1 MTQAQYQWLKN
12 NGYDPTVYDVD
23 DQGNIFENPAEK
35 KEVMSPLRAGLT
47 SFAGNLLPT
56 GGAMAASAP
65 FMPLAVS
72 APPIGIPLMLG
83 AGLLG
88 GYGTG
93 KLQQAGL
100 ERYAPEAI
108 AEMQRAETDQPVAS
122 YLGGF
127 APNALT
133 MRPSVKGLSGLLRPT
148 AGPGTA
154 TLREALSKPGFL
166 EPAINVGAN
175 VAGSTAG
182 QLLDMSQGGEFS
194 VPRFAA
200 DVALGSL
207 FNKPT
212 ALGRKLG
219 FTDSSENA
227 RTERP
232 DLGASRNR
240 PDLAPTQGGP
250 EGGGEM
256 LALNAP
262 EEARQGRTLNQPLLN
277 QPLSDLEVYLPAE
290 GVGRKPQA
298 VERPFIEVEPI
309 ERQNLIADKAE
320 ESLDRAF
327 KQLEAPVD
335 TATAQKQPAQA
346 GLSEDA
352 RAAQDL
358 LDEAKQSGNQEN
370 IDAAQ
375 EIYDGINKR
384 FSRGEGASNSITQED
399 IDFAHEIADRR
410 GLKIELERAF
420 TEEGGQ
426 EVRGLFMTDKNGNRV
441 MRINPFMATA
451 DTAIHE
457 IGHDIFKGVTNKGMR
472 RSLMDTALDSP
483 AYKAELAARAE
494 EVRAGKI
501 TQEQANDIAL
511 EEGLIQAF
519 GEKMPQVNRGELR
532 AWFAAFKANV
542 KRIATGKMS
551 PEDALDWMHYAT
563 TENVPWKGVAVA
575 KGGGVMG
582 SEERLQ
588 RAQQETPEFKTFFDK
603 SQVVD
608 AEGKPKFVYH
618 GTGADIS
625 EFKKGLLD
633 ERALYGPG
641 IYTTESKDVAGGEK
655 SYSFK
660 GLKSDD
666 VTGEFGSD
674 ENLSMS
680 EQIKQAKE
688 QAVKEGFTADEID
701 GSIFVPNKDGGI
713 DMYNEAD
720 SQPNVMPLYA
730 SIKNAFD
737 IDAMPE
743 NWSAIAEKMDA
754 TATKLFGDKYLG
766 IDFDRLERSES
777 TQNIDGR
784 SLYKALSRSFERND
798 LGKTYANEILKAMG
812 YDGITHTGGL
822 SGRYGSGE
830 PHKVWIAFEPEQI
843 KSALGNKGT
852 FDTANP
858 DIRYQRAQQETPAF
872 KNWFG
877 ESKVVDADGKP
888 LTVYHGT
895 SKDVD
900 FNSFKGNKNGI
911 WFTPDTESASSYAM
925 QNDSMDYKQIPGTW
939 KMQQVNTASRVIP
952 AYVSLKNPA
961 IFEVWPDVIRYAT
974 NYKKALGDYFPQ
986 LKAQGHDGV
995 IFGSGKDTVYVAF
1008 NPEQVKSAT
1017 ANRGTFDPLSKDIRY
1032 QRPTVGQAK
1041 EAVKAGLDKTLSE
1054 IDQITRRGGIYETVG
1069 RAMTRAY
1076 NTADAMLGKAR
1087 SLGLTITKLNYA
1099 DANKLR
1105 SHLYNEY
1112 KNQQLLTPAPEIAEA
1127 YKEWR
1132 TQAKPFWVAEA
1143 NKAGF
1148 KIDAGKKG
1156 LRDRIESEF
1165 WFPGHKLSDEARD
1178 ILASKVGTPEYQKL
1192 KDDYLRDAEANYL
1205 SQGKLMTEAQ
1215 EKALVDFEEQR
1226 ALNNKTFD
1234 PSAPANF
1241 AGARK
1246 PMGRPLPESWVE
1258 KDFRKTFE
1266 SYNARSAKD
1275 YAAQQHF
1282 EKSPEV
1288 MAALGSKKFFNDQ
1301 DIPANILQ
1309 NTDVIAPDPSIQSVM
1324 REFSGQPLQMPGK
1337 TIRSFGAAAS
1347 ALALQTISRIGD
1359 VGGTVTKP
1367 LAYIGLG
1374 DYGAYMGGMAE
1385 KLSDWSKLKA
1395 RSIESGLNNPNANQD
1410 FHQVIGMGQD
1420 AGKYMQKVLDGLG
1433 FITGSSKLES
1443 VARTLAQA
1451 QGEMIVSINKR
1462 KAATGDKDAVRFLDT
1477 LNNDWRTQSDMALA
1491 AQFGQMMQ
1499 GTYDMRQLPAW
1510 FLEGGAAPY
1519 LTWSKWS
1526 MSQMNNFRKFAVEP
1540 AMQGNLKPLIAQVLV
1555 GMAGGGAIEQ
1565 VQEWLSGKES
1575 KAVKWSELESW
1586 ARQNEGTIGTDG
1598 GELLLQKF
1606 MIMAQKTGTFG
1617 FAGDLAMMPIN
1628 ALVGDTQSSVGVFPA
1643 AELFADGMKNVAG
1656 ALTAIDKGEDV
1667 GLVLQRFGKNVIV
1680 GKTQMA
1686 RVASTWID
1694 EVFNEG
1700 SDNLRSADRRKAR
1713 LFEELSGTGRSNG
1726 MFPVS
1731 YENLAEQKFERGSVT
1746 EDTGE
1751 EAFNLVSRARA
1762 EATSPE
1768 DYASRIRKL
1777 KTSQNQIMPSLERQ
1791 PMKAARYLGFVEGA
1805 EPGKGSETLKR
1816 YYTRQNEDKYR
1827 KSLIEG
1833 MSGIR

>member
-1 MTQAQYQWLKN
+1 MTQTQLNWMQD
-12 NGYDPTVYDVD
+12 NGYDPEQYDMD
-23 DQGNIFENPAEK
+23 LNGNVLKRQAVVAEEPQR
-35 KEVMSPLRAGLT
+35 EVMSMPRAFGT
-47 SFAGNLLPT
+47 SFLGNLLPT

-65 FMPLAVS
+65 FLPLAAS

-100 ERYAPEAI
+100 ERFAPEALE
-108 AEMQRAETDQPVAS
+108 EMQRAETDQPVMS

-148 AGPGTA
+148 VRGKE
-154 TLREALSKPGFL
+154 TLRAALSNPNFL

-194 VPRFAA
+194 APRFAA
-200 DVALGSL
+200 DVALGTL

-212 ALGRKLG
+212 GLGKRLG
-219 FTDSSENA
+219 FQDT
-227 RTERP
+227 P
-232 DLGASRNR
+232 DNIQEAPG
-240 PDLAPTQGGP
+240 DLAKARDRAEFMANVPKDFITPRAERGAQDIVKPGVNIGLEAPDQYFTSEGKPLTEKAYAADYSKWWKSETEPTT
-250 EGGGEM
+250 E
-256 LALNAP
+256 
-262 EEARQGRTLNQPLLN
+262 LLK
-277 QPLSDLEVYLPAE
+277 A
-290 GVGRKPQA
+290 
-298 VERPFIEVEPI
+298 
-309 ERQNLIADKAE
+309 KAE
-320 ESLDRAF
+320 EVKAKIPRDKLKELSNDPEVGEVLRDTSKMEAF
-327 KQLEAPVD
+327 VAKQADQTLEDVFQMMESRKADEISRTEKARVEAEQNAIEIKKLQDLEASQALSDEAAARLQVLKSRRAELLYANKDQGPLQLKNIREQSD
-335 TATAQKQPAQA
+335 LAIAQAQKEVA
-346 GLSEDA
+346 DA
-352 RAAQDL
+352 RAIAEDIWTRLQRP
-358 LDEAKQSGNQEN
+358 EGKQS
-370 IDAAQ
+370 
-375 EIYDGINKR
+375 NK
-384 FSRGEGASNSITQED
+384 ITQED
-399 IDFAHEIADRR
+399 INLATELANRR
-410 GLKIELERAF
+410 GLKVQLDRAF
-420 TEEGGQ
+420 AGSQ
-426 EVRGLFMTDKNGNRV
+426 EVRGMYLVDKNTGDRII
-441 MRINPFMATA
+441 RINPLMATA

-472 RSLMDTALDSP
+472 RSLMDTAMDSP

-494 EVRAGKI
+494 EVRTGKI
-501 TQEQANDIAL
+501 TEQGARDIAL

-519 GEKMPQVNRGELR
+519 GEKMPDINRGELR
-532 AWFAAFKANV
+532 AWFSAFKASMKQLV
-542 KRIATGKMS
+542 TGKMS
-551 PEDALDWMHYAT
+551 PEDALAWMHYAT

-575 KGGGVMG
+575 KTGEERFSRAKEASRRLMADDIDWDNMGSRQMQRELNLEDLISGVMPELKIYQEKPNVFREDVVISREPSLLSNEG
-582 SEERLQ
+582 SWGRAYTTGARNEGHVMIDSALWDAAVANEPGMRDRFVNVLKHELGHIDDAPNIGEHGAARDERVADQFAARYQ
-588 RAQQETPEFKTFFDK
+588 RAQQETPEFK
-603 SQVVD
+603 
-608 AEGKPKFVYH
+608 
-618 GTGADIS
+618 
-625 EFKKGLLD
+625 
-633 ERALYGPG
+633 
-641 IYTTESKDVAGGEK
+641 
-655 SYSFK
+655 
-660 GLKSDD
+660 
-666 VTGEFGSD
+666 
-674 ENLSMS
+674 
-680 EQIKQAKE
+680 
-688 QAVKEGFTADEID
+688 
-701 GSIFVPNKDGGI
+701 
-713 DMYNEAD
+713 
-720 SQPNVMPLYA
+720 
-730 SIKNAFD
+730 
-737 IDAMPE
+737 
-743 NWSAIAEKMDA
+743 
-754 TATKLFGDKYLG
+754 
-766 IDFDRLERSES
+766 
-777 TQNIDGR
+777 
-784 SLYKALSRSFERND
+784 
-798 LGKTYANEILKAMG
+798 
-812 YDGITHTGGL
+812 
-822 SGRYGSGE
+822 
-830 PHKVWIAFEPEQI
+830 
-843 KSALGNKGT
+843 
-852 FDTANP
+852 
-858 DIRYQRAQQETPAF
+858 
-872 KNWFG
+872 NWFG
-877 ESKVVDADGKP
+877 DSKVVDADGKP

-895 SKDVD
+895 SAPD
-900 FNSFKGNKNGI
+900 FTSFRTKTGYNYGPGAY
-911 WFTPDTESASSYAM
+911 FTPEPIRASEYAETRT
-925 QNDSMDYKQIPGTW
+925 G
-939 KMQQVNTASRVIP
+939 SRVYP
-952 AYVSLKNPA
+952 AYVSLKKPYRVTSDATIQDIGYKIRKDPA
-961 IFEVWPDVIRYAT
+961 NVELLNKLMDKYDARNSDILGNGEIGNAWLREQGYDGIIKQRNRYTEDGFVPEIVEV
-974 NYKKALGDYFPQ
+974 
-986 LKAQGHDGV
+986 
-995 IFGSGKDTVYVAF
+995 VAF

-1017 ANRGTFDPLSKDIRY
+1017 GNRGTFDPMSKDIRY
-1032 QRPTVGQAK
+1032 QRGPVGKAAD
-1041 EAVKAGLDKTLSE
+1041 AVKAGVDKTLGE
-1054 IDQITRRGGIYETVG
+1054 IDQITRRGGIFETVG

-1076 NTADAMLGKAR
+1076 NTADSMLGKAR
-1087 SLGLTITKLNYA
+1087 SLGGTITKLNYG
-1099 DANKLR
+1099 DATKLT

-1112 KNQQLLTPAPEIAEA
+1112 RNQQLLTPAPEIAAA

-1132 TQAKPFWVAEA
+1132 TQAKAFWVDES

-1148 KIDAGKKG
+1148 QIMTGKG
-1156 LRDRIESEF
+1156 PRDRIESEF
-1165 WFPGHKLSDEARD
+1165 WMPAHKLSDEARE
-1178 ILASKVGTPEYQKL
+1178 ILANKIGTPEYQKL
-1192 KDDYLRDAEANYL
+1192 KDDYLRDATDDYL
-1205 SQGKLMTEAQ
+1205 SQGKVMAKAQ

-1226 ALNNKTFD
+1226 ALANKTFD
-1234 PSAPANF
+1234 PSAPATF
-1241 AGARK
+1241 AGSRK
-1246 PMGRPLPESWVE
+1246 PMGRPLPESWIE
-1258 KDFRKTFE
+1258 KDFRKLYE

-1288 MAALGSKKFFNDQ
+1288 MAALGSKKFFNGQ
-1301 DIPANILQ
+1301 DIPADVLQ
-1309 NTDVIAPDPSIQSVM
+1309 NTPVIAPDPSVQSVM

-1337 TIRSFGAAAS
+1337 AIRSLGSAAS

-1385 KLSDWSKLKA
+1385 KLSNWSKLKA

-1410 FHQVIGMGQD
+1410 FHQVIGMGED
-1420 AGKYMQKVLDGLG
+1420 AGKYMQKVLDSIG
-1433 FITGSSKLES
+1433 FITGSSKIES

-1462 KAATGDKDAVRFLDT
+1462 KASTGDKDAVRFLDT
-1477 LNNDWRTQSDMALA
+1477 LNSDWRTQSDMDLA
-1491 AQFGQMMQ
+1491 AQFGKMMQ

-1526 MSQMNNFRKFAVEP
+1526 MGQMNNFRKFAVEP

-1586 ARQNEGTIGTDG
+1586 ARQNEGKIGTDG
-1598 GELLLQKF
+1598 GELLMQKF

-1700 SDNLRSADRRKAR
+1700 SENLRSSDRRKAR

-1731 YENLAEQKFERGSVT
+1731 YENLAEQAFERGSVS
-1746 EDTGE
+1746 EKTGE
-1751 EAFNLVSRARA
+1751 EAFSLVKTAR
-1762 EATSPE
+1762 ESATSPE

-1791 PMKAARYLGFVEGA
+1791 PMKAARYLSFVEGA

>member
-1 MTQAQYQWLKN
+1 MTQEQYKWLQD
-12 NGYDPTVYDVD
+12 NGYDPAVHDVD
-23 DQGNIFENPAEK
+23 DQGNIFENPINQPQQ
-35 KEVMSPLRAGLT
+35 KEVMSPLRAAGT
-47 SFAGNLLPT
+47 SFLGNLLPT

-65 FMPLAVS
+65 FLPLAAS

-100 ERYAPEAI
+100 ERFAPEALE
-108 AEMQRAETDQPVAS
+108 EMQRAETDQPVMS

-148 AGPGTA
+148 VRGEE
-154 TLREALSKPGFL
+154 TLRQALSKPGFL

-194 VPRFAA
+194 APRFAA
-200 DVALGSL
+200 DVALGTL

-212 ALGRKLG
+212 GLGKRLG
-219 FTDSSENA
+219 FQDTPENIQEA
-227 RTERP
+227 P
-232 DLGASRNR
+232 G
-240 PDLAPTQGGP
+240 DLAKARDRAEFMANVPKDFITPRAERGAQDIVKPGVNIGLEAPDRYFTP
-250 EGGGEM
+250 EGKPLTEKAYAADYSKWWKSEAKPTTELLKAKADEVKAQIPKDRLKELSNDPEVGEVLRDTSKM
-256 LALNAP
+256 
-262 EEARQGRTLNQPLLN
+262 EAFVAKQADQTLEDVFQMME
-277 QPLSDLEVYLPAE
+277 S
-290 GVGRKPQA
+290 R
-298 VERPFIEVEPI
+298 
-309 ERQNLIADKAE
+309 KAE
-320 ESLDRAF
+320 EISRTEEASKAQQMQAEKARVEAEQNAIEIKKLQD
-327 KQLEAPVD
+327 LEASQALSDEAAARLQVLKSRRAELLYANKDQGPLQLKNIREQSD
-335 TATAQKQPAQA
+335 PAIAQAQKEVA
-346 GLSEDA
+346 DA
-352 RAAQDL
+352 RAIAEDIWTRLQRA
-358 LDEAKQSGNQEN
+358 EGEQS
-370 IDAAQ
+370 
-375 EIYDGINKR
+375 NK
-384 FSRGEGASNSITQED
+384 ITQED
-399 IDFAHEIADRR
+399 INLATELANRR
-410 GLKIELERAF
+410 GLKVQLDRAF
-420 TEEGGQ
+420 AGSQ
-426 EVRGLFMTDKNGNRV
+426 EVRGMYLIDKNTGDRII
-441 MRINPFMATA
+441 RINPLMATA

-483 AYKAELAARAE
+483 AYKAELAARMKE
-494 EVRAGKI
+494 GM
-501 TQEQANDIAL
+501 TEQGARDIAL

-519 GEKMPQVNRGELR
+519 GEKMPDINRGELR
-532 AWFAAFKANV
+532 AWFSAFKASMKQLV
-542 KRIATGKMS
+542 TGKIS
-551 PEDALDWMHYAT
+551 PEDALAWMHYAT
-563 TENVPWKGVAVA
+563 TENVPWKGVATA
-575 KGGGVMG
+575 KTGDVGG
-582 SEERLQ
+582 EERLQ
-588 RAQQETPEFKTFFDK
+588 RAQQETPE
-603 SQVVD
+603 
-608 AEGKPKFVYH
+608 
-618 GTGADIS
+618 
-625 EFKKGLLD
+625 
-633 ERALYGPG
+633 
-641 IYTTESKDVAGGEK
+641 
-655 SYSFK
+655 
-660 GLKSDD
+660 
-666 VTGEFGSD
+666 
-674 ENLSMS
+674 
-680 EQIKQAKE
+680 
-688 QAVKEGFTADEID
+688 
-701 GSIFVPNKDGGI
+701 
-713 DMYNEAD
+713 
-720 SQPNVMPLYA
+720 
-730 SIKNAFD
+730 
-737 IDAMPE
+737 
-743 NWSAIAEKMDA
+743 
-754 TATKLFGDKYLG
+754 
-766 IDFDRLERSES
+766 
-777 TQNIDGR
+777 
-784 SLYKALSRSFERND
+784 
-798 LGKTYANEILKAMG
+798 
-812 YDGITHTGGL
+812 
-822 SGRYGSGE
+822 
-830 PHKVWIAFEPEQI
+830 
-843 KSALGNKGT
+843 
-852 FDTANP
+852 
-858 DIRYQRAQQETPAF
+858 F

-895 SKDVD
+895 DAD
-900 FNSFKGNKNGI
+900 FTSFKQAKEGYFGKGI
-911 WFTPDTESASSYAM
+911 YLTPNPDTASGYAASSAGGDTRGEGGNVMPLYA
-925 QNDSMDYKQIPGTW
+925 SI
-939 KMQQVNTASRVIP
+939 
-952 AYVSLKNPA
+952 KNPMSVVDDGFT
-961 IFEVWPDVIRYAT
+961 ILGPIEVLKKLGYSED
-974 NYKKALGDYFPQ
+974 KALAMFEKAMESKGNLTGELQ
-986 LKAQGHDGV
+986 TKLKLQGYDG
-995 IFGSGKDTVYVAF
+995 IITNHPDGTIREIIAF
-1008 NPEQVKSAT
+1008 YPTQIKSAT
-1017 ANRGTFDPLSKDIRY
+1017 GNRGTFDPSNPDIRY
-1032 QRPTVGQAK
+1032 QRGPAGKAAD
-1041 EAVKAGLDKTLSE
+1041 AVKAGVDKTLGE
-1054 IDQITRRGGIYETVG
+1054 IDQITRRGGIFETVG

-1076 NTADAMLGKAR
+1076 NTADSMLGKAR
-1087 SLGLTITKLNYA
+1087 SLGGTITKLNYG
-1099 DANKLR
+1099 DATKLT

-1112 KNQQLLTPAPEIAEA
+1112 RNQQLLTPAPEIAAA

-1132 TQAKPFWVAEA
+1132 TQAKAFWVDET

-1148 KIDAGKKG
+1148 QIMTGKG
-1156 LRDRIESEF
+1156 PRDRIESEY
-1165 WFPGHKLSDEARD
+1165 WMPAHKLSDEARE
-1178 ILASKVGTPEYQKL
+1178 ILANKIGTPEYQKL
-1192 KDDYLRDAEANYL
+1192 KDDYLRDATDDYL
-1205 SQGKLMTEAQ
+1205 SQGKVMAKAQ

-1226 ALNNKTFD
+1226 ALANKTFD
-1234 PSAPANF
+1234 PSAPATF
-1241 AGARK
+1241 AGSRK
-1246 PMGRPLPESWVE
+1246 PMGRPLPESWIE
-1258 KDFRKTFE
+1258 KDFRKLYET
-1266 SYNARSAKD
+1266 YNARSAKD

-1288 MAALGSKKFFNDQ
+1288 MAALGSKKFFNGQ

-1309 NTDVIAPDPSIQSVM
+1309 NTDVIAPDPSVQSVM

-1337 TIRSFGAAAS
+1337 TIRSLGSAAS

-1385 KLSDWSKLKA
+1385 KLSNWSKLKA

-1410 FHQVIGMGQD
+1410 FHQVIGMGED
-1420 AGKYMQKVLDGLG
+1420 ASKYMQKVLDGIG

-1477 LNNDWRTQSDMALA
+1477 LNNDWRTQSDMDLA
-1491 AQFGQMMQ
+1491 AQFGKMMQ

-1526 MSQMNNFRKFAVEP
+1526 MGQMNNFRKFAVEP

-1565 VQEWLSGKES
+1565 IQEWLSGKES
-1575 KAVKWSELESW
+1575 KSVKWSELESW
-1586 ARQNEGTIGTDG
+1586 ARQNEGKIGTDG

-1686 RVASTWID
+1686 RVASTWVD

-1700 SDNLRSADRRKAR
+1700 SENLRSSDRRKAR

-1731 YENLAEQKFERGSVT
+1731 YENLAEQEFERGSVS
-1746 EDTGE
+1746 EKTGE
-1751 EAFNLVSRARA
+1751 EAFSLVSRARQ
-1762 EATSPE
+1762 EATSGE

-1791 PMKAARYLGFVEGA
+1791 PQKAARYLSFVEGA
-1805 EPGKGSETLKR
+1805 EPGKGGETLKR

>member
-1 MTQAQYQWLKN
+1 MTQNQLDWMQD
-12 NGYDPTVYDVD
+12 NGLD
-23 DQGNIFENPAEK
+23 PAEYDMTPDGRVLRK
-35 KEVMSPLRAGLT
+35 QAAVAQEPEREVMSMPRAFGT
-47 SFAGNLLPT
+47 SFLGNLIPSAASIAGAAAGMK
-56 GGAMAASAP
+56 GGAALGAFGGPVGAA
-65 FMPLAVS
+65 
-72 APPIGIPLMLG
+72 IGGGIGGIGGGLG
-83 AGLLG
+83 AGYL
-88 GYGTG
+88 TG
-93 KLQQAGL
+93 KGQQALL
-100 ERYAPEAI
+100 ENYAPEAV
-108 AEMQRAETDQPVAS
+108 AEMQRAETDQPVMS

-127 APNALT
+127 APNAMA
-133 MRPSVKGLSGLLRPT
+133 MRPSVKGLSGLLRPSVR
-148 AGPGTA
+148 GEE
-154 TLREALSKPGFL
+154 TLRAALTNPNFL
-166 EPAINVGAN
+166 NPAINVGAN

-182 QLLDMSQGGEFS
+182 QLVNMSEGGEFS

-212 ALGRKLG
+212 GLGKRLG
-219 FTDSSENA
+219 FSDIPENIQEA
-227 RTERP
+227 PGNLAKSRDRAELMANVPKDFVTPRAERGAQDVKTPGVNIGLEAP
-232 DLGASRNR
+232 DQYF
-240 PDLAPTQGGP
+240 T
-250 EGGGEM
+250 
-256 LALNAP
+256 
-262 EEARQGRTLNQPLLN
+262 
-277 QPLSDLEVYLPAE
+277 AE
-290 GVGRKPQA
+290 GKPLTEKA
-298 VERPFIEVEPI
+298 YAADYSKWWKSETEPTT
-309 ERQNLIADKAE
+309 ELLKAKAE
-320 ESLDRAF
+320 EVKAKIPRDKLKELSNDPEVGEVLRDPSKMEAF
-327 KQLEAPVD
+327 VAKQADQTLEDVFQMMESRKAEEISRTEEASKAQQMQAEKARVEAEQNAIEIQKLQDLEASQALSDEAAERLQVLKSRRAELLYANKDQGPVQLKNIREQSD
-335 TATAQKQPAQA
+335 PAIAQAQKEVA
-346 GLSEDA
+346 DA
-352 RAAQDL
+352 RAIAEDIWTRLQRP
-358 LDEAKQSGNQEN
+358 EGKQS
-370 IDAAQ
+370 
-375 EIYDGINKR
+375 NK
-384 FSRGEGASNSITQED
+384 ITQED
-399 IDFAHEIADRR
+399 INLATELANRR
-410 GLKIELERAF
+410 GLKVQLDRAF
-420 TEEGGQ
+420 AGSQ
-426 EVRGLFMTDKNGNRV
+426 EVRGMFLVDKNTGDRII
-441 MRINPFMATA
+441 RINPLMATA

-494 EVRAGKI
+494 EVKAGRI

-511 EEGLIQAF
+511 EEGLVQAF
-519 GEKMPQVNRGELR
+519 GEKMPDVNRGELR
-532 AWFAAFKANV
+532 AWFSAFKASMKQLV
-542 KRIATGKMS
+542 TGKMS
-551 PEDALDWMHYAT
+551 PEDALAWMHYAT

-575 KGGGVMG
+575 KTRGGVEG
-582 SEERLQ
+582 EE
-588 RAQQETPEFKTFFDK
+588 
-603 SQVVD
+603 
-608 AEGKPKFVYH
+608 
-618 GTGADIS
+618 
-625 EFKKGLLD
+625 
-633 ERALYGPG
+633 
-641 IYTTESKDVAGGEK
+641 
-655 SYSFK
+655 
-660 GLKSDD
+660 
-666 VTGEFGSD
+666 
-674 ENLSMS
+674 
-680 EQIKQAKE
+680 
-688 QAVKEGFTADEID
+688 
-701 GSIFVPNKDGGI
+701 
-713 DMYNEAD
+713 
-720 SQPNVMPLYA
+720 
-730 SIKNAFD
+730 
-737 IDAMPE
+737 
-743 NWSAIAEKMDA
+743 A
-754 TATKLFGDKYLG
+754 T
-766 IDFDRLERSES
+766 
-777 TQNIDGR
+777 
-784 SLYKALSRSFERND
+784 
-798 LGKTYANEILKAMG
+798 
-812 YDGITHTGGL
+812 
-822 SGRYGSGE
+822 
-830 PHKVWIAFEPEQI
+830 
-843 KSALGNKGT
+843 
-852 FDTANP
+852 
-858 DIRYQRAQQETPAF
+858 
-872 KNWFG
+872 
-877 ESKVVDADGKP
+877 
-888 LTVYHGT
+888 
-895 SKDVD
+895 
-900 FNSFKGNKNGI
+900 
-911 WFTPDTESASSYAM
+911 
-925 QNDSMDYKQIPGTW
+925 
-939 KMQQVNTASRVIP
+939 
-952 AYVSLKNPA
+952 
-961 IFEVWPDVIRYAT
+961 
-974 NYKKALGDYFPQ
+974 
-986 LKAQGHDGV
+986 
-995 IFGSGKDTVYVAF
+995 
-1008 NPEQVKSAT
+1008 
-1017 ANRGTFDPLSKDIRY
+1017 RY
-1032 QRPTVGQAK
+1032 QRPIVDQAK
-1041 EAVKAGLDKTLSE
+1041 ETVKTGIDKTLGE
-1054 IDQITRRGGIYETVG
+1054 IDQITRRGGVYETVG

-1087 SLGLTITKLNYA
+1087 SLGLTITKLNYG
-1099 DANKLR
+1099 DATKLT

-1112 KNQQLLTPAPEIAEA
+1112 KNQQLLTPAPEIAAA

-1132 TQAKPFWVAEA
+1132 TQAKAFWVDEA

-1148 KIDAGKKG
+1148 KITGSKG
-1156 LRDRIESEF
+1156 QRDRIESEF

-1178 ILASKVGTPEYQKL
+1178 ILASKIGTPEYQKL
-1192 KDDYLRDAEANYL
+1192 KSDYLRDAEADYL
-1205 SQGKLMTEAQ
+1205 SRGKLMTEAQ
-1215 EKALVDFEEQR
+1215 EKALADFEEQR
-1226 ALNNKTFD
+1226 ALANKTFD
-1234 PSAPANF
+1234 PSAPATF

-1246 PMGRPLPESWVE
+1246 PMGRPLPESWIE
-1258 KDFRKTFE
+1258 KDFRKLYE
-1266 SYNARSAKD
+1266 SYNARSSKD
-1275 YAAQQHF
+1275 YAAQEHF

-1301 DIPANILQ
+1301 PIPASVLQ
-1309 NTDVIAPDPSIQSVM
+1309 STEVIAPDPSVQSVM

-1420 AGKYMQKVLDGLG
+1420 AGKYMQKVLDSIG

-1575 KAVKWSELESW
+1575 KSVKWSELESW

-1643 AELFADGMKNVAG
+1643 AELAADLAKNVAG

-1667 GLVLQRFGKNVIV
+1667 GLVMQRFGKNVIV

-1686 RVASTWID
+1686 RVASTWVD

-1700 SDNLRSADRRKAR
+1700 SENLRSADRRKAR

-1751 EAFNLVSRARA
+1751 EAFSLVSRARA

-1777 KTSQNQIMPSLERQ
+1777 KTSQNAIMPSLERQ

>member
-1 MTQAQYQWLKN
+1 MTQEQYQWLKAN
-12 NGYDPTVYDVD
+12 RYDPAIYDTD
-23 DQGNIFENPAEK
+23 DQGNIFRNPIEK

-72 APPIGIPLMLG
+72 APPIGIPLMFG

-148 AGPGTA
+148 VRGEE
-154 TLREALSKPGFL
+154 TLRQALSKPGFL

-194 VPRFAA
+194 APRFGA
-200 DVALGSL
+200 DVLLGSL

-240 PDLAPTQGGP
+240 PDLAPTQVGP

-262 EEARQGRTLNQPLLN
+262 EEVRQGRTLN
-277 QPLSDLEVYLPAE
+277 QPLSDLEVYLPVE

-298 VERPFIEVEPI
+298 IERPFIEAEPI
-309 ERQNLIADKAE
+309 ERQNLLADKAE
-320 ESLDRAF
+320 ESLDIAF

-335 TATAQKQPAQA
+335 TATAQKQPAEA

-358 LDEAKQSGNQEN
+358 LDEAKQGGNQEN

-501 TQEQANDIAL
+501 TQEKANDIAL

-551 PEDALDWMHYAT
+551 PEDALAWMHYAT

-588 RAQQETPEFKTFFDK
+588 RAQQETPEFK
-603 SQVVD
+603 
-608 AEGKPKFVYH
+608 
-618 GTGADIS
+618 
-625 EFKKGLLD
+625 
-633 ERALYGPG
+633 
-641 IYTTESKDVAGGEK
+641 
-655 SYSFK
+655 
-660 GLKSDD
+660 
-666 VTGEFGSD
+666 
-674 ENLSMS
+674 
-680 EQIKQAKE
+680 
-688 QAVKEGFTADEID
+688 
-701 GSIFVPNKDGGI
+701 
-713 DMYNEAD
+713 
-720 SQPNVMPLYA
+720 
-730 SIKNAFD
+730 
-737 IDAMPE
+737 
-743 NWSAIAEKMDA
+743 
-754 TATKLFGDKYLG
+754 
-766 IDFDRLERSES
+766 
-777 TQNIDGR
+777 
-784 SLYKALSRSFERND
+784 
-798 LGKTYANEILKAMG
+798 
-812 YDGITHTGGL
+812 
-822 SGRYGSGE
+822 
-830 PHKVWIAFEPEQI
+830 
-843 KSALGNKGT
+843 
-852 FDTANP
+852 
-858 DIRYQRAQQETPAF
+858 
-872 KNWFG
+872 NWFG
-877 ESKVVDADGKP
+877 ESKVVDAEGKP

-895 SKDVD
+895 PYGKFSERADSINATRQDMLEARTKAEENWNASADLLAETRKKYGRFSDNPESLRARELYESALKDLEDAKRNIPSEEEPGDVFRYTQQQD
-900 FNSFKGNKNGI
+900 RGYLGKGFYFTANKNEATGYSG
-911 WFTPDTESASSYAM
+911 TSYRNREAGE
-925 QNDSMDYKQIPGTW
+925 QKSP
-939 KMQQVNTASRVIP
+939 
-952 AYVSLKNPA
+952 YVYETYLSIKNPYTGNEPIVA
-961 IFEVWPDVIRYAT
+961 PKTDASAEYRLSGIKDIDARQKEQSRIMRERLIESGF
-974 NYKKALGDYFPQ
+974 
-986 LKAQGHDGV
+986 DGV
-995 IFGSGKDTVYVAF
+995 IRDSGDGVEYVAF
-1008 NPEQVKSAT
+1008 YPEQIKSAT
-1017 ANRGTFDPLSKDIRY
+1017 ENKGTFDPSNPDIRY

-1054 IDQITRRGGIYETVG
+1054 IDQITRRGGVYETVG

-1076 NTADAMLGKAR
+1076 NAADAMLGKAR
-1087 SLGLTITKLNYA
+1087 SLGGTITKLNYG
-1099 DANKLR
+1099 DATKLT

-1112 KNQQLLTPAPEIAEA
+1112 KNQQLLTPAPEIAAA

-1132 TQAKPFWVAEA
+1132 TQAKAFWVDEA
-1143 NKAGF
+1143 NKAGH
-1148 KIDAGKKG
+1148 KITGSKG
-1156 LRDRIESEF
+1156 QRDRIESEF

-1178 ILASKVGTPEYQKL
+1178 ILASKIGTPEYQKL
-1192 KDDYLRDAEANYL
+1192 KSDYLRDAEADYL

-1215 EKALVDFEEQR
+1215 EKALADFEEQR
-1226 ALNNKTFD
+1226 ALANKTFD
-1234 PSAPANF
+1234 PSAPATF

-1246 PMGRPLPESWVE
+1246 PMGRPLPESWIE
-1258 KDFRKTFE
+1258 KDFRKLYE
-1266 SYNARSAKD
+1266 SYNARSSKD
-1275 YAAQQHF
+1275 YAAQEHF

-1301 DIPANILQ
+1301 PIPASVLQ
-1309 NTDVIAPDPSIQSVM
+1309 STEVIAPDPSVQSVM

-1420 AGKYMQKVLDGLG
+1420 ASKYMQKVLDGLG

-1575 KAVKWSELESW
+1575 KSVKWSELESW

-1643 AELFADGMKNVAG
+1643 AELAADLAKNVAG

-1667 GLVLQRFGKNVIV
+1667 GLVMQRFGKNVIV

-1686 RVASTWID
+1686 RVASTWVD

-1700 SDNLRSADRRKAR
+1700 SENLRSADRRKAR

-1751 EAFNLVSRARA
+1751 EAFNLVKTAR
-1762 EATSPE
+1762 ESATSPE

-1777 KTSQNQIMPSLERQ
+1777 KTSQNAIMPSLERQ

>member
-1 MTQAQYQWLKN
+1 MTQAQYNWLKDN
-12 NGYDPTVYDVD
+12 NYDPTVYDVD

-65 FMPLAVS
+65 FLPLATS
-72 APPIGIPLMLG
+72 MPPVGIPLMLG

-154 TLREALSKPGFL
+154 TLREALSRPGFL

-219 FTDSSENA
+219 FTDASENA

-240 PDLAPTQGGP
+240 PNLAPTQGGP

-262 EEARQGRTLNQPLLN
+262 EEARQGRTLN

-335 TATAQKQPAQA
+335 TATAQKQPAEA

-358 LDEAKQSGNQEN
+358 LDEAKQGGNQEN

-410 GLKIELERAF
+410 GLRIELERAF

-501 TQEQANDIAL
+501 TQEKANDIAL

-563 TENVPWKGVAVA
+563 TENVPWKGVATA
-575 KGGGVMG
+575 KTSGVMG

-588 RAQQETPEFKTFFDK
+588 RAQQETPEFKSFFGK

-608 AEGKPKFVYH
+608 AEGKPKVVYH
-618 GTGADIS
+618 GTGADITQ
-625 EFKKGLLD
+625 FDKGLLD
-633 ERALYGPG
+633 NYALYGPG
-641 IYTTESKDVAGGEK
+641 IYMTESADVAGGQK
-655 SYSFK
+655 GYAFK
-660 GLKSDD
+660 GLKPDD
-666 VTGEFGSD
+666 AIGEFSVN
-674 ENLSMS
+674 ENLPMS

-688 QAVKEGFTADEID
+688 QAIKEGFTPEQINE
-701 GSIFVPNKDGGI
+701 SIFVPDGDGI
-713 DMYNEAD
+713 FYMHDANLQG
-720 SQPNVMPLYA
+720 SQPNAMPLYA
-730 SIKNAFD
+730 KIERPFD
-737 IDAMPE
+737 IDEIHDDWLNLAQE
-743 NWSAIAEKMDA
+743 MDDKA
-754 TATKLFGDKYLG
+754 HILFRDKYLG
-766 IDFDRLERSES
+766 IDFEKLERSES
-777 TQNIDGR
+777 TQNIDGN
-784 SLYKALSRSFERND
+784 SLYKALSRSFGMFGGD
-798 LGKTYANEILKAMG
+798 GKARANHVLQKMG

-822 SGRYGSGE
+822 SRRYGSGK
-830 PHKVWIAFEPEQI
+830 PHKVWIAFEPTQV
-843 KSALGNKGT
+843 KSATGNKGT
-852 FDTANP
+852 FDTSNP
-858 DIRYQRAQQETPAF
+858 
-872 KNWFG
+872 
-877 ESKVVDADGKP
+877 
-888 LTVYHGT
+888 
-895 SKDVD
+895 
-900 FNSFKGNKNGI
+900 
-911 WFTPDTESASSYAM
+911 
-925 QNDSMDYKQIPGTW
+925 
-939 KMQQVNTASRVIP
+939 
-952 AYVSLKNPA
+952 
-961 IFEVWPDVIRYAT
+961 
-974 NYKKALGDYFPQ
+974 
-986 LKAQGHDGV
+986 
-995 IFGSGKDTVYVAF
+995 
-1008 NPEQVKSAT
+1008 
-1017 ANRGTFDPLSKDIRY
+1017 DIRY

-1205 SQGKLMTEAQ
+1205 SQGKLMTEAK

-1275 YAAQQHF
+1275 YAAQEHF

-1301 DIPANILQ
+1301 PIPASVLQ
-1309 NTDVIAPDPSIQSVM
+1309 STEVIAPDPSIQSVM

-1731 YENLAEQKFERGSVT
+1731 YENLAEQKFERGSIT

-1751 EAFNLVSRARA
+1751 EAFNLVKTAR
-1762 EATSPE
+1762 ESATSPE

-1777 KTSQNQIMPSLERQ
+1777 KTSQNAIMPSLERQ
-1791 PMKAARYLGFVEGA
+1791 PMKAARYLSFVEGA

>member
-1 MTQAQYQWLKN
+1 MEWWKQPEAVRINDIEKIAKDIKQRMPK
-12 NGYDPTVYDVD
+12 GMA
-23 DQGNIFENPAEK
+23 AE
-35 KEVMSPLRAGLT
+35 LAGLPEVYEVIQDPKKFPDFLANSLKT
-47 SFAGNLLPT
+47 ALDAAHERGVQNKFLSPEERADIARMDESKSALAAQKGTPEYR
-56 GGAMAASAP
+56 GEQMGA
-65 FMPLAVS
+65 FR
-72 APPIGIPLMLG
+72 
-83 AGLLG
+83 
-88 GYGTG
+88 
-93 KLQQAGL
+93 
-100 ERYAPEAI
+100 E
-108 AEMQRAETDQPVAS
+108 RAEA
-122 YLGGF
+122 
-127 APNALT
+127 
-133 MRPSVKGLSGLLRPT
+133 
-148 AGPGTA
+148 
-154 TLREALSKPGFL
+154 
-166 EPAINVGAN
+166 
-175 VAGSTAG
+175 
-182 QLLDMSQGGEFS
+182 
-194 VPRFAA
+194 
-200 DVALGSL
+200 
-207 FNKPT
+207 
-212 ALGRKLG
+212 
-219 FTDSSENA
+219 FT
-227 RTERP
+227 
-232 DLGASRNR
+232 
-240 PDLAPTQGGP
+240 P
-250 EGGGEM
+250 EGGSRV
-256 LALNAP
+256 AP
-262 EEARQGRTLNQPLLN
+262 ESWTPEVARPTRAAVTTEEILGRPSQAAKVDEGISLEQALKPTPEEIAKAEKIQADNARVEAEQNAAEIRKMQDLEAAQALSDEAAARLQSLQARQAELLKLAERAPSVVRKGVREQGATDIAQAKQELADARAIADDLYSRLQRAGGEGLLN
-277 QPLSDLEVYLPAE
+277 QADLDA
-290 GVGRKPQA
+290 
-298 VERPFIEVEPI
+298 
-309 ERQNLIADKAE
+309 
-320 ESLDRAF
+320 
-327 KQLEAPVD
+327 
-335 TATAQKQPAQA
+335 ATK
-346 GLSEDA
+346 L
-352 RAAQDL
+352 AAQ
-358 LDEAKQSGNQEN
+358 
-370 IDAAQ
+370 
-375 EIYDGINKR
+375 
-384 FSRGEGASNSITQED
+384 
-399 IDFAHEIADRR
+399 R
-410 GLKIELERAF
+410 GLRIVPATPEQQAKGIRGAYVVNENGERIIY
-420 TEEGGQ
+420 
-426 EVRGLFMTDKNGNRV
+426 
-441 MRINPFMATA
+441 INPLAATA

-457 IGHDIFKGVTNKGMR
+457 IGHDVFKTSPNERMR
-472 RSLMDTALDSP
+472 RSLMDTAEGSE
-483 AYKAELAARAE
+483 AYKREYEARLAEGKNEQQAR
-494 EVRAGKI
+494 
-501 TQEQANDIAL
+501 DIAL
-511 EEGLIQAF
+511 EEGLVQAF
-519 GEKMPQVNRGELR
+519 GEAYP
-532 AWFAAFKANV
+532 NV
-542 KRIATGKMS
+542 KPGEIRQWFNALKSSVKSMVGMKLS
-551 PEDALDWMHYAT
+551 PEDALAWMHYAT
-563 TENVPWKGVAVA
+563 TEAVPWKGVTVA
-575 KGGGVMG
+575 KTSGVMG
-582 SEERLQ
+582 SEERL
-588 RAQQETPEFKTFFDK
+588 
-603 SQVVD
+603 
-608 AEGKPKFVYH
+608 
-618 GTGADIS
+618 
-625 EFKKGLLD
+625 
-633 ERALYGPG
+633 
-641 IYTTESKDVAGGEK
+641 
-655 SYSFK
+655 
-660 GLKSDD
+660 
-666 VTGEFGSD
+666 
-674 ENLSMS
+674 
-680 EQIKQAKE
+680 
-688 QAVKEGFTADEID
+688 
-701 GSIFVPNKDGGI
+701 
-713 DMYNEAD
+713 
-720 SQPNVMPLYA
+720 
-730 SIKNAFD
+730 
-737 IDAMPE
+737 
-743 NWSAIAEKMDA
+743 
-754 TATKLFGDKYLG
+754 
-766 IDFDRLERSES
+766 
-777 TQNIDGR
+777 
-784 SLYKALSRSFERND
+784 
-798 LGKTYANEILKAMG
+798 
-812 YDGITHTGGL
+812 
-822 SGRYGSGE
+822 
-830 PHKVWIAFEPEQI
+830 
-843 KSALGNKGT
+843 
-852 FDTANP
+852 
-858 DIRYQRAQQETPAF
+858 QRAQQETPAF

-877 ESKVVDADGKP
+877 ESKVVDAEGKP
-888 LTVYHGT
+888 LVVYHGT
-895 SKDVD
+895 PYGKFSERADSINATRQDMLAAQAKSEANFWAATDLLVETRKKYGRFSDNPESLRARELYESAVKDMESAKRNIPYEEEPGDVFRYTQQQD
-900 FNSFKGNKNGI
+900 RGYLGKGFYFTANKNEATGYSG
-911 WFTPDTESASSYAM
+911 TSYRNREAGE
-925 QNDSMDYKQIPGTW
+925 QKSP
-939 KMQQVNTASRVIP
+939 
-952 AYVSLKNPA
+952 YVYETYLSIKNPYTGNEPIVA
-961 IFEVWPDVIRYAT
+961 PKTDASAEYRLSGIKDIDARQKEQSRIMRERLIESGF
-974 NYKKALGDYFPQ
+974 
-986 LKAQGHDGV
+986 DGV
-995 IFGSGKDTVYVAF
+995 IRDYGDGVEYVAF
-1008 NPEQVKSAT
+1008 YPEQIKSAT
-1017 ANRGTFDPLSKDIRY
+1017 ENKGTFDPSNPDIRY

-1054 IDQITRRGGIYETVG
+1054 IDQITRRGGVYETVG

-1143 NKAGF
+1143 TKAGF

-1258 KDFRKTFE
+1258 KDFRKTLE

-1301 DIPANILQ
+1301 PIPASVLQ
-1309 NTDVIAPDPSIQSVM
+1309 STEVIAPDPSIQSVM

-1540 AMQGNLKPLIAQVLV
+1540 AMQGNLKPLIAQMLV

-1751 EAFNLVSRARA
+1751 EAFELVKTAR
-1762 EATSPE
+1762 ESATSPE

>member
-1 MTQAQYQWLKN
+1 MTQEQYQWLKAN
-12 NGYDPTVYDVD
+12 RYDPAIYDTD
-23 DQGNIFENPAEK
+23 DQGNIFRSPIEK
-35 KEVMSPLRAGLT
+35 KEVMSMPRAFGT
-47 SFAGNLLPT
+47 SFLGNLLPT

-65 FMPLAVS
+65 FLPLAAS

-100 ERYAPEAI
+100 EKFAPEAI

-133 MRPSVKGLSGLLRPT
+133 MRPSVKGLSGLLRPSV
-148 AGPGTA
+148 GGEE
-154 TLREALSKPGFL
+154 TLRKALSKPGFL

-194 VPRFAA
+194 APRFAA

-240 PDLAPTQGGP
+240 PNLAPTQGGP

-262 EEARQGRTLNQPLLN
+262 EEARQGRTLNQPL
-277 QPLSDLEVYLPAE
+277 SDVEVYLPAE

-298 VERPFIEVEPI
+298 IERPFIEAEPI
-309 ERQNLIADKAE
+309 ERQNLLADKAE
-320 ESLDRAF
+320 ESLDIAF
-327 KQLEAPVD
+327 KQLEAPVE
-335 TATAQKQPAQA
+335 TATAQKQPAEA

-352 RAAQDL
+352 MAAQDL
-358 LDEAKQSGNQEN
+358 LDEAKQGGNQEN

-501 TQEQANDIAL
+501 TQEKANDIAL

-551 PEDALDWMHYAT
+551 PEDALAWMHYAT

-575 KGGGVMG
+575 KTSGQ
-582 SEERLQ
+582 ERLQ
-588 RAQQETPEFKTFFDK
+588 R
-603 SQVVD
+603 
-608 AEGKPKFVYH
+608 
-618 GTGADIS
+618 
-625 EFKKGLLD
+625 
-633 ERALYGPG
+633 
-641 IYTTESKDVAGGEK
+641 GEK
-655 SYSFK
+655 PPELEALNAQLRQAQEAERTYK
-660 GLKSDD
+660 QQNPYDREG
-666 VTGEFGSD
+666 
-674 ENLSMS
+674 
-680 EQIKQAKE
+680 IKAL
-688 QAVKEGFTADEID
+688 
-701 GSIFVPNKDGGI
+701 
-713 DMYNEAD
+713 EAD
-720 SQPNVMPLYA
+720 SKKAMNAYFEKSQAYEEANPKYPGIENAPEFLPSEDKYYRSFQDPADDQTGLRHMAQGKIWPDAFVMEIESPRGV
-730 SIKNAFD
+730 
-737 IDAMPE
+737 IDANNNALRGRFKPE
-743 NWSAIAEKMDA
+743 QVTKIIHDVDSFEPYPHDYIAELKR
-754 TATKLFGDKYLG
+754 KYPNAEIVDGVLNDREDGYRILG
-766 IDFDRLERSES
+766 PAKSE
-777 TQNIDGR
+777 
-784 SLYKALSRSFERND
+784 
-798 LGKTYANEILKAMG
+798 
-812 YDGITHTGGL
+812 
-822 SGRYGSGE
+822 
-830 PHKVWIAFEPEQI
+830 P
-843 KSALGNKGT
+843 SA
-852 FDTANP
+852 DSS
-858 DIRYQRAQQETPAF
+858 DIRYQRAQQETPEF

-877 ESKVVDADGKP
+877 ESKVVDAEGKP
-888 LTVYHGT
+888 LVMYHGT
-895 SKDVD
+895 RSPQD
-900 FNSFKGNKNGI
+900 FNTFRTDSGHNYGPGAY
-911 WFTPDTESASSYAM
+911 FTPEARRASGYAGEQEGARVYSTYVNVENPYTVQSDATIQDLGYKLRQDPANDALIQKLLQKYNSTDKNILGNAEVGNAWLREQGYDGIIKQRNRYTE
-925 QNDSMDYKQIPGTW
+925 NG
-939 KMQQVNTASRVIP
+939 
-952 AYVSLKNPA
+952 YVP
-961 IFEVWPDVIRYAT
+961 EVVE
-974 NYKKALGDYFPQ
+974 
-986 LKAQGHDGV
+986 V
-995 IFGSGKDTVYVAF
+995 VAF
-1008 NPEQVKSAT
+1008 NPTQIKSAT
-1017 ANRGTFDPLSKDIRY
+1017 ANRGTFDPSNPDIRY

-1041 EAVKAGLDKTLSE
+1041 EAVKTGLDKTLGE
-1054 IDQITRRGGIYETVG
+1054 IDQITRRGGIFETVG

-1076 NTADAMLGKAR
+1076 NTADSMLGKAR
-1087 SLGLTITKLNYA
+1087 SLGGTITKLNYG
-1099 DANKLR
+1099 DATKLT

-1112 KNQQLLTPAPEIAEA
+1112 KNQQLLTPAPEIAAA

-1132 TQAKPFWVAEA
+1132 TQAKAFWVDES

-1148 KIDAGKKG
+1148 KITTGKG
-1156 LRDRIESEF
+1156 QRDRIESEF
-1165 WFPGHKLSDEARD
+1165 WMPAHKLSDEARE
-1178 ILASKVGTPEYQKL
+1178 ILANKIGTPEYQKL
-1192 KDDYLRDAEANYL
+1192 KSDYLRDAEADYL

-1215 EKALVDFEEQR
+1215 EKALADFEEQR
-1226 ALNNKTFD
+1226 ALANKTFD
-1234 PSAPANF
+1234 PSAPATF

-1246 PMGRPLPESWVE
+1246 PMGRPLPESWIE
-1258 KDFRKTFE
+1258 KDFRKLYE
-1266 SYNARSAKD
+1266 SYNQRSSKD
-1275 YAAQQHF
+1275 YAAQEHF

-1288 MAALGSKKFFNDQ
+1288 MAALGSKKFFNGQ

-1309 NTDVIAPDPSIQSVM
+1309 NTDVIAPDPSVQSVM

-1337 TIRSFGAAAS
+1337 TLRSWGAAAS

-1420 AGKYMQKVLDGLG
+1420 ASKYMQKVLDGLG

-1575 KAVKWSELESW
+1575 KSVKWSELESW

-1643 AELFADGMKNVAG
+1643 AELAADLAKNVAG

-1667 GLVLQRFGKNVIV
+1667 GLVMQRFGKNVIV

-1686 RVASTWID
+1686 RVASTWVD

-1700 SDNLRSADRRKAR
+1700 SENLRSADRRKAR

-1751 EAFNLVSRARA
+1751 EAFELVSRARA

>member
-1 MTQAQYQWLKN
+1 MTQNQLDWMQD
-12 NGYDPTVYDVD
+12 NGLD
-23 DQGNIFENPAEK
+23 PAEYDMTPDGRVLRK
-35 KEVMSPLRAGLT
+35 QAAVAQEPEREVMSMPRAFGT
-47 SFAGNLLPT
+47 SFLGNLVPSAASIAGAAAGMK
-56 GGAMAASAP
+56 GGAALGAFGGPVGAA
-65 FMPLAVS
+65 
-72 APPIGIPLMLG
+72 IGGGIGGIGGGLG
-83 AGLLG
+83 AGYLA
-88 GYGTG
+88 G
-93 KLQQAGL
+93 KGQQALL
-100 ERYAPEAI
+100 ENYAPEAA
-108 AEMQRAETDQPVAS
+108 AEMQRAETDQPVMS

-133 MRPSVKGLSGLLRPT
+133 MSPSVKGLSGLLRPT
-148 AGPGTA
+148 VRGEE
-154 TLREALSKPGFL
+154 TLRAALTNPNFL
-166 EPAINVGAN
+166 NPAINVGAN

-182 QLLDMSQGGEFS
+182 QLVNMSEGGEFS

-212 ALGRKLG
+212 GLGKRLG
-219 FTDSSENA
+219 FQDTPENIQEA
-227 RTERP
+227 P
-232 DLGASRNR
+232 G
-240 PDLAPTQGGP
+240 DLAKSRDRAELMANVPKEFATPRAERGAQDIAKPGVNIGL
-250 EGGGEM
+250 E
-256 LALNAP
+256 AP
-262 EEARQGRTLNQPLLN
+262 DQYFT
-277 QPLSDLEVYLPAE
+277 AE
-290 GVGRKPQA
+290 GKPLTEKA
-298 VERPFIEVEPI
+298 YAADYSKWWKSETEPTT
-309 ERQNLIADKAE
+309 ELLKAKAE
-320 ESLDRAF
+320 EVKAKIPRDKLKELSNDPEVGEVLRDPSKMEVFVA
-327 KQLEAPVD
+327 KQADQTLEDVFQMMENRKAEEISRTEKARVEAEQNAIEIQKLQDLEASQALTDEAAERLQVLKSRRAELLYANKDQGPVQLKNIREQSD
-335 TATAQKQPAQA
+335 PAIAQAQKEVA
-346 GLSEDA
+346 DA
-352 RAAQDL
+352 RAIAEDIWTRLQRP
-358 LDEAKQSGNQEN
+358 EGKQS
-370 IDAAQ
+370 
-375 EIYDGINKR
+375 NK
-384 FSRGEGASNSITQED
+384 ITQED
-399 IDFAHEIADRR
+399 INLATELANRR
-410 GLKIELERAF
+410 GLKVQLDRAF
-420 TEEGGQ
+420 AGSQ
-426 EVRGLFMTDKNGNRV
+426 EVRGMFLVDKNTGDRII
-441 MRINPFMATA
+441 RINPLMATA

-472 RSLMDTALDSP
+472 RSLIDTALDSP
-483 AYKAELAARAE
+483 AYKAELEARMKEGMTEQAAR
-494 EVRAGKI
+494 
-501 TQEQANDIAL
+501 DIAL
-511 EEGLIQAF
+511 EEGLVQAF
-519 GEKMPQVNRGELR
+519 GEKMPDINRGELR
-532 AWFAAFKANV
+532 AWFSAFKASMKQLV
-542 KRIATGKMS
+542 TGKMS
-551 PEDALDWMHYAT
+551 PEDALAWMHYAT
-563 TENVPWKGVAVA
+563 TENVPWKGVATA
-575 KGGGVMG
+575 KTSGQ
-582 SEERLQ
+582 ERLQ
-588 RAQQETPEFKTFFDK
+588 R
-603 SQVVD
+603 
-608 AEGKPKFVYH
+608 
-618 GTGADIS
+618 
-625 EFKKGLLD
+625 
-633 ERALYGPG
+633 
-641 IYTTESKDVAGGEK
+641 GEK
-655 SYSFK
+655 PPELEALNAQLRQAQEAERIYK
-660 GLKSDD
+660 QQNPYDREG
-666 VTGEFGSD
+666 
-674 ENLSMS
+674 
-680 EQIKQAKE
+680 IKAL
-688 QAVKEGFTADEID
+688 
-701 GSIFVPNKDGGI
+701 
-713 DMYNEAD
+713 EAD
-720 SQPNVMPLYA
+720 SKKAMNAYFEKSQAYEEANPKYPGIENAPEFLPSEDKYYRSFQDPADDQTGLRHMAQGKIWPDAFVMEIESPRGV
-730 SIKNAFD
+730 
-737 IDAMPE
+737 IDA
-743 NWSAIAEKMDA
+743 NNNA
-754 TATKLFGDKYLG
+754 L
-766 IDFDRLERSES
+766 R
-777 TQNIDGR
+777 GR
-784 SLYKALSRSFERND
+784 
-798 LGKTYANEILKAMG
+798 
-812 YDGITHTGGL
+812 
-822 SGRYGSGE
+822 
-830 PHKVWIAFEPEQI
+830 
-843 KSALGNKGT
+843 
-852 FDTANP
+852 
-858 DIRYQRAQQETPAF
+858 F
-872 KNWFG
+872 K
-877 ESKVVDADGKP
+877 
-888 LTVYHGT
+888 
-895 SKDVD
+895 
-900 FNSFKGNKNGI
+900 
-911 WFTPDTESASSYAM
+911 
-925 QNDSMDYKQIPGTW
+925 
-939 KMQQVNTASRVIP
+939 
-952 AYVSLKNPA
+952 
-961 IFEVWPDVIRYAT
+961 
-974 NYKKALGDYFPQ
+974 
-986 LKAQGHDGV
+986 
-995 IFGSGKDTVYVAF
+995 
-1008 NPEQVKSAT
+1008 PEQVTKIIHDVDSFEPYPHDYIAELKRKYPNAEIVDGVLNDREDGYRILGPAKSEPSA
-1017 ANRGTFDPLSKDIRY
+1017 DSSDVRY

-1041 EAVKAGLDKTLSE
+1041 EAVKAGVDKTLGE

-1076 NTADAMLGKAR
+1076 NAADAMLGKAR
-1087 SLGLTITKLNYA
+1087 SLGLTITKLNYD
-1099 DANKLR
+1099 DATKLT

-1112 KNQQLLTPAPEIAEA
+1112 KNQQLLTPAPEIAAA

-1132 TQAKPFWVAEA
+1132 TQAKAFWVDES
-1143 NKAGF
+1143 NKAGHQ
-1148 KIDAGKKG
+1148 ITTGKG

-1178 ILASKVGTPEYQKL
+1178 ILASKIGTPEYQKL
-1192 KDDYLRDAEANYL
+1192 KSDYLRDAEADYL
-1205 SQGKLMTEAQ
+1205 SRGKLMTEAQ
-1215 EKALVDFEEQR
+1215 EKALADFEEQR
-1226 ALNNKTFD
+1226 ALANKTFD
-1234 PSAPANF
+1234 PSAPATF

-1246 PMGRPLPESWVE
+1246 PMGRPLPESWIE

-1288 MAALGSKKFFNDQ
+1288 MAALGSKKFFNNQ
-1301 DIPANILQ
+1301 DIPASVLQ
-1309 NTDVIAPDPSIQSVM
+1309 NTPVIAPDPSIQSVM

-1337 TIRSFGAAAS
+1337 TLRSWGAAAS

-1686 RVASTWID
+1686 RVASTWVD

-1700 SDNLRSADRRKAR
+1700 SENLRSADRRKAR

-1751 EAFNLVSRARA
+1751 EAFSLVKTAR
-1762 EATSPE
+1762 ESATSPE

-1777 KTSQNQIMPSLERQ
+1777 KTSQNAIMPSLERQ

>member
-12 NGYDPTVYDVD
+12 NGYDPSVYDVD
-23 DQGNIFENPAEK
+23 DNGNIFENAEPK
-35 KEVMSPLRAGLT
+35 PEVMSPLRAGLT
-47 SFAGNLLPT
+47 SFAGSVLPT

-65 FMPLAVS
+65 FLPLAAS

-133 MRPSVKGLSGLLRPT
+133 MRPSVKGLSGLMRPT
-148 AGPGTA
+148 TGGAA
-154 TLREALSKPGFL
+154 TLREALSKPEFL
-166 EPAINVGAN
+166 APALNVGAN

-182 QLLDMSQGGEFS
+182 QLINMSEGGEFS
-194 VPRFAA
+194 APRFGA
-200 DVALGSL
+200 DVLLGSL

-212 ALGRKLG
+212 ALGRRLG
-219 FTDSSENA
+219 FSDTPENA

-262 EEARQGRTLNQPLLN
+262 EESIPGRTLN

-298 VERPFIEVEPI
+298 IERPFIEAEAI
-309 ERQNLIADKAE
+309 ERQNLLADKAE
-320 ESLDRAF
+320 ESLDTAF
-327 KQLEAPVD
+327 KQLEAPVE
-335 TATAQKQPAQA
+335 TEAAQKQPAEA

-358 LDEAKQSGNQEN
+358 LDEAKQGGNQEN

-384 FSRGEGASNSITQED
+384 FSRGKEASNSITQED

-472 RSLMDTALDSP
+472 RSLMDTAMDSP

-501 TQEQANDIAL
+501 TEQGARDIAL

-519 GEKMPQVNRGELR
+519 GEKMPGINRGELR

-551 PEDALDWMHYAT
+551 PEDALAWMHYAT
-563 TENVPWKGVAVA
+563 TENVPWKGVATA
-575 KGGGVMG
+575 KVSGQ
-582 SEERLQ
+582 ERLQ
-588 RAQQETPEFKTFFDK
+588 R
-603 SQVVD
+603 
-608 AEGKPKFVYH
+608 
-618 GTGADIS
+618 
-625 EFKKGLLD
+625 
-633 ERALYGPG
+633 
-641 IYTTESKDVAGGEK
+641 GEK
-655 SYSFK
+655 PPE
-660 GLKSDD
+660 L
-666 VTGEFGSD
+666 EAL
-674 ENLSMS
+674 NAQL
-680 EQIKQAKE
+680 KQAQEAERTYK
-688 QAVKEGFTADEID
+688 QQNPYDREGIKAL
-701 GSIFVPNKDGGI
+701 
-713 DMYNEAD
+713 EAD
-720 SQPNVMPLYA
+720 SKKAMNAYFEKYQAYEEANPKYPGIENAPEFLPSEDKYYRSFQDPADDQTGLRHMAQGKIWPDAFVMEIESPRGV
-730 SIKNAFD
+730 
-737 IDAMPE
+737 IDA
-743 NWSAIAEKMDA
+743 NNNA
-754 TATKLFGDKYLG
+754 L
-766 IDFDRLERSES
+766 R
-777 TQNIDGR
+777 GR
-784 SLYKALSRSFERND
+784 
-798 LGKTYANEILKAMG
+798 
-812 YDGITHTGGL
+812 
-822 SGRYGSGE
+822 
-830 PHKVWIAFEPEQI
+830 
-843 KSALGNKGT
+843 
-852 FDTANP
+852 
-858 DIRYQRAQQETPAF
+858 F
-872 KNWFG
+872 K
-877 ESKVVDADGKP
+877 
-888 LTVYHGT
+888 
-895 SKDVD
+895 
-900 FNSFKGNKNGI
+900 
-911 WFTPDTESASSYAM
+911 
-925 QNDSMDYKQIPGTW
+925 
-939 KMQQVNTASRVIP
+939 
-952 AYVSLKNPA
+952 
-961 IFEVWPDVIRYAT
+961 
-974 NYKKALGDYFPQ
+974 
-986 LKAQGHDGV
+986 
-995 IFGSGKDTVYVAF
+995 
-1008 NPEQVKSAT
+1008 PEQVTKIIHDVDSFEPYPHDYIAELKRKYPNAEIVDGVLNDREDGYRILGPAKSEPTDT
-1017 ANRGTFDPLSKDIRY
+1017 ADIRY
-1032 QRPTVGQAK
+1032 QRPIVGKAAD
-1041 EAVKAGLDKTLSE
+1041 AVKAGVDKTLGE
-1054 IDQITRRGGIYETVG
+1054 IDQITRRGGIFETVG

-1076 NTADAMLGKAR
+1076 NTADSMLGKAR
-1087 SLGLTITKLNYA
+1087 SLGGTITKLNYG
-1099 DANKLR
+1099 DATKLT

-1112 KNQQLLTPAPEIAEA
+1112 RNQQLLTPAPEIAAA

-1132 TQAKPFWVAEA
+1132 TQAKAFWVDES

-1148 KIDAGKKG
+1148 QIDTGKKG
-1156 LRDRIESEF
+1156 LRDRIESEY
-1165 WFPGHKLSDEARD
+1165 WMPAHKLSDEARE
-1178 ILASKVGTPEYQKL
+1178 ILANKIGTPEYQKL
-1192 KDDYLRDAEANYL
+1192 KDDYLRDATDDYL
-1205 SQGKLMTEAQ
+1205 SQGKVMAKAQ
-1215 EKALVDFEEQR
+1215 ERALVDFEEQR
-1226 ALNNKTFD
+1226 ALANKTFD
-1234 PSAPANF
+1234 PSAPATF
-1241 AGARK
+1241 AGSRK
-1246 PMGRPLPESWVE
+1246 PMGRPLPESWIE
-1258 KDFRKTFE
+1258 KDFRKLYE

-1288 MAALGSKKFFNDQ
+1288 MAALGSKKFFNGQ

-1309 NTDVIAPDPSIQSVM
+1309 NTDVIAPDPSVQSVM

-1337 TIRSFGAAAS
+1337 AIRSLGSAAS

-1385 KLSDWSKLKA
+1385 KLSNWSKLKA

-1410 FHQVIGMGQD
+1410 FHQVIGMGED
-1420 AGKYMQKVLDGLG
+1420 AGKYMQKVLDSIG

-1477 LNNDWRTQSDMALA
+1477 LNNDWRTQSDMDLA
-1491 AQFGQMMQ
+1491 AQFGKMMQ

-1526 MSQMNNFRKFAVEP
+1526 MGQMNNFRKFAVEP

-1586 ARQNEGTIGTDG
+1586 ARQNEGKIGTDG
-1598 GELLLQKF
+1598 GELLMQKF

-1700 SDNLRSADRRKAR
+1700 SENLRSSDRRKAR

-1731 YENLAEQKFERGSVT
+1731 YENLAEQEFERGSVS
-1746 EDTGE
+1746 EKTGE
-1751 EAFNLVSRARA
+1751 EAFNLVSRARQ
-1762 EATSPE
+1762 EATSGE

-1777 KTSQNQIMPSLERQ
+1777 KTSQNAIMPSLERQ
-1791 PMKAARYLGFVEGA
+1791 PMKAARYLSFVEGA

>member
-1 MTQAQYQWLKN
+1 MTQAQYNWLKDN
-12 NGYDPTVYDVD
+12 NYDPTFYDVD

-65 FMPLAVS
+65 FLPLAAS

-194 VPRFAA
+194 APRFGA
-200 DVALGSL
+200 DVLLGSL

-240 PDLAPTQGGP
+240 PALAPTQGGP

-262 EEARQGRTLNQPLLN
+262 EEARQGRTLNQPL
-277 QPLSDLEVYLPAE
+277 SDLEVYLPVE

-298 VERPFIEVEPI
+298 IERPFIEAEPI

-320 ESLDRAF
+320 ESLDIAF

-335 TATAQKQPAQA
+335 TATAQKQPAEA

-358 LDEAKQSGNQEN
+358 LDEAKQGGNQEN

-501 TQEQANDIAL
+501 TQEKANDIAL

-563 TENVPWKGVAVA
+563 TENVPWKGVATA
-575 KGGGVMG
+575 KTSGQ
-582 SEERLQ
+582 ERLQ
-588 RAQQETPEFKTFFDK
+588 R
-603 SQVVD
+603 
-608 AEGKPKFVYH
+608 
-618 GTGADIS
+618 
-625 EFKKGLLD
+625 
-633 ERALYGPG
+633 
-641 IYTTESKDVAGGEK
+641 GEK
-655 SYSFK
+655 PPELEALNAQLRQAQEAERIYK
-660 GLKSDD
+660 QQNPYDREG
-666 VTGEFGSD
+666 
-674 ENLSMS
+674 
-680 EQIKQAKE
+680 IKAL
-688 QAVKEGFTADEID
+688 
-701 GSIFVPNKDGGI
+701 
-713 DMYNEAD
+713 EAD
-720 SQPNVMPLYA
+720 SKKAMNAYFEKSQAYEEANPKYPGIENAPEFLPSEDKYYRSFQDPADDQTGLRHMAQGKIWPDAFVMEIESPRGV
-730 SIKNAFD
+730 
-737 IDAMPE
+737 IDA
-743 NWSAIAEKMDA
+743 NNNA
-754 TATKLFGDKYLG
+754 L
-766 IDFDRLERSES
+766 R
-777 TQNIDGR
+777 GR
-784 SLYKALSRSFERND
+784 
-798 LGKTYANEILKAMG
+798 
-812 YDGITHTGGL
+812 
-822 SGRYGSGE
+822 
-830 PHKVWIAFEPEQI
+830 
-843 KSALGNKGT
+843 
-852 FDTANP
+852 
-858 DIRYQRAQQETPAF
+858 F
-872 KNWFG
+872 K
-877 ESKVVDADGKP
+877 
-888 LTVYHGT
+888 
-895 SKDVD
+895 
-900 FNSFKGNKNGI
+900 
-911 WFTPDTESASSYAM
+911 
-925 QNDSMDYKQIPGTW
+925 
-939 KMQQVNTASRVIP
+939 
-952 AYVSLKNPA
+952 
-961 IFEVWPDVIRYAT
+961 
-974 NYKKALGDYFPQ
+974 
-986 LKAQGHDGV
+986 
-995 IFGSGKDTVYVAF
+995 
-1008 NPEQVKSAT
+1008 PEQVTKIIHDVDSFEPYPHDYIAELKRKYPNAEIVDGVLNDREDGYRILGPAKSEPSA
-1017 ANRGTFDPLSKDIRY
+1017 DSSDIRY

-1054 IDQITRRGGIYETVG
+1054 IDQITRRGGVYETVG

-1132 TQAKPFWVAEA
+1132 TQAKAFWVDEA
-1143 NKAGF
+1143 NKAGH
-1148 KIDAGKKG
+1148 KITGSKG
-1156 LRDRIESEF
+1156 QRDRIESEF

-1178 ILASKVGTPEYQKL
+1178 ILASKIGTPEYQKL
-1192 KDDYLRDAEANYL
+1192 KSDYLRDAEADYL
-1205 SQGKLMTEAQ
+1205 SRGKLMTEAQ
-1215 EKALVDFEEQR
+1215 EKALADFEEQR
-1226 ALNNKTFD
+1226 ALANKTFD
-1234 PSAPANF
+1234 PSAPATF

-1301 DIPANILQ
+1301 PIPASVLQ
-1309 NTDVIAPDPSIQSVM
+1309 STEVIAPDPSIQSVM

-1575 KAVKWSELESW
+1575 KSVKWSELESW

-1643 AELFADGMKNVAG
+1643 AELAADLAKNVAG

-1667 GLVLQRFGKNVIV
+1667 GLVMQRFGKNVIV

-1751 EAFNLVSRARA
+1751 EAFSLVKTAR
-1762 EATSPE
+1762 ESATSPE

-1777 KTSQNQIMPSLERQ
+1777 KTSQNAIMPSLERQ

>member
-1 MTQAQYQWLKN
+1 
-12 NGYDPTVYDVD
+12 
-23 DQGNIFENPAEK
+23 
-35 KEVMSPLRAGLT
+35 
-47 SFAGNLLPT
+47 
-56 GGAMAASAP
+56 
-65 FMPLAVS
+65 MPPV
-72 APPIGIPLMLG
+72 GIPLMLG

-154 TLREALSKPGFL
+154 TLREALSRPGFL

-219 FTDSSENA
+219 FTDLSENA

-240 PDLAPTQGGP
+240 PALAPTQGGP

-335 TATAQKQPAQA
+335 TATAQKQPAEA

-358 LDEAKQSGNQEN
+358 LDEAKQGGNQEN

-501 TQEQANDIAL
+501 TQEKANDIAL

-575 KGGGVMG
+575 KTSGVMG

-588 RAQQETPEFKTFFDK
+588 RGSELFGLTNEDFAPSSD
-603 SQVVD
+603 
-608 AEGKPKFVYH
+608 PKFLH
-618 GTGADIS
+618 ATHLEQNNPTGLRVAAREPSGKVTIGKLGDLHMDLPTVTENS
-625 EFKKGLLD
+625 EFGFVDK
-633 ERALYGPG
+633 
-641 IYTTESKDVAGGEK
+641 
-655 SYSFK
+655 
-660 GLKSDD
+660 
-666 VTGEFGSD
+666 TGNF
-674 ENLSMS
+674 LTR
-680 EQIKQAKE
+680 E
-688 QAVKEGFTADEID
+688 QA
-701 GSIFVPNKDGGI
+701 
-713 DMYNEAD
+713 
-720 SQPNVMPLYA
+720 
-730 SIKNAFD
+730 
-737 IDAMPE
+737 
-743 NWSAIAEKMDA
+743 SAQ
-754 TATKLFGDKYLG
+754 
-766 IDFDRLERSES
+766 R
-777 TQNIDGR
+777 
-784 SLYKALSRSFERND
+784 
-798 LGKTYANEILKAMG
+798 
-812 YDGITHTGGL
+812 
-822 SGRYGSGE
+822 
-830 PHKVWIAFEPEQI
+830 
-843 KSALGNKGT
+843 
-852 FDTANP
+852 ANP

-877 ESKVVDADGKP
+877 ESKVVDAEGKP

-925 QNDSMDYKQIPGTW
+925 QNDSMGFKQGYGYKMEPT
-939 KMQQVNTASRVIP
+939 NRASRVIP
-952 AYVSLKNPA
+952 AYVSIKNPA
-961 IFEVWPDVIRYAT
+961 IFDVWPNQIRDAT
-974 NYKKALGDYFPQ
+974 NYKKALGDYFTQ

-1017 ANRGTFDPLSKDIRY
+1017 ANKGTFDPLNKDIRY

-1041 EAVKAGLDKTLSE
+1041 EAVKAGLDKTLGE

-1301 DIPANILQ
+1301 PIPASVLQ
-1309 NTDVIAPDPSIQSVM
+1309 NTPVIAPDPSVQSVM

-1337 TIRSFGAAAS
+1337 TLRSWGAAAS

-1751 EAFNLVSRARA
+1751 EAFELVKTAR
-1762 EATSPE
+1762 ESATSPE

-1777 KTSQNQIMPSLERQ
+1777 KTSQNAIMPSLERQ

>member
-12 NGYDPTVYDVD
+12 NGYDPSVYDVD
-23 DQGNIFENPAEK
+23 DNGNIFENAEPK
-35 KEVMSPLRAGLT
+35 PEVMSPLRAGLT
-47 SFAGNLLPT
+47 SFAGSVLPT

-65 FMPLAVS
+65 FLPLAAS

-133 MRPSVKGLSGLLRPT
+133 MRPSVKGLSGLMRPT
-148 AGPGTA
+148 TGGAA
-154 TLREALSKPGFL
+154 TLREALSKPEFL
-166 EPAINVGAN
+166 APALNVGAN

-182 QLLDMSQGGEFS
+182 QLINMSEGGEFS
-194 VPRFAA
+194 APRFGA
-200 DVALGSL
+200 DVLLGSL

-212 ALGRKLG
+212 ALGRRLG
-219 FTDSSENA
+219 FQDTPENA

-240 PDLAPTQGGP
+240 PALAPTQGGP

-262 EEARQGRTLNQPLLN
+262 EESIPGRTLN

-298 VERPFIEVEPI
+298 IERPFIEAEAI
-309 ERQNLIADKAE
+309 ERQNLLADKAE
-320 ESLDRAF
+320 ESLDTAF
-327 KQLEAPVD
+327 KQLEAPVE
-335 TATAQKQPAQA
+335 TEAAQKQPAEA

-358 LDEAKQSGNQEN
+358 LDEAKQGGNQEN

-384 FSRGEGASNSITQED
+384 FSRGKEASNSITQED

-472 RSLMDTALDSP
+472 RSLMDTAMDSP

-501 TQEQANDIAL
+501 TEQGARDIAL

-519 GEKMPQVNRGELR
+519 GEKMPGINRGELR

-551 PEDALDWMHYAT
+551 PEDALAWMHYAT
-563 TENVPWKGVAVA
+563 TENVPWKGVATA
-575 KGGGVMG
+575 KVSGQ
-582 SEERLQ
+582 ERLQ
-588 RAQQETPEFKTFFDK
+588 RGEKSPELEALNTQLKQAQEAERTYKQQNPYDREGIKALEADSKKAMNAYFEKYQAYEEANPKYPGIENAPEFLPSEDKYYRSFQDPADDQTGLRHMAQGKIWPDAFVMEIESPRGVIDANNNALRGRFKPEQVTKIIHDVDSFEPYPHDYIAELKRKYPNAEIVDGVLNDREDGYRILGPAKSEPTDTSSNVRYQRKQQETPE
-603 SQVVD
+603 
-608 AEGKPKFVYH
+608 
-618 GTGADIS
+618 
-625 EFKKGLLD
+625 
-633 ERALYGPG
+633 
-641 IYTTESKDVAGGEK
+641 
-655 SYSFK
+655 
-660 GLKSDD
+660 
-666 VTGEFGSD
+666 
-674 ENLSMS
+674 
-680 EQIKQAKE
+680 
-688 QAVKEGFTADEID
+688 
-701 GSIFVPNKDGGI
+701 
-713 DMYNEAD
+713 
-720 SQPNVMPLYA
+720 
-730 SIKNAFD
+730 
-737 IDAMPE
+737 
-743 NWSAIAEKMDA
+743 
-754 TATKLFGDKYLG
+754 
-766 IDFDRLERSES
+766 
-777 TQNIDGR
+777 
-784 SLYKALSRSFERND
+784 
-798 LGKTYANEILKAMG
+798 
-812 YDGITHTGGL
+812 
-822 SGRYGSGE
+822 
-830 PHKVWIAFEPEQI
+830 
-843 KSALGNKGT
+843 
-852 FDTANP
+852 
-858 DIRYQRAQQETPAF
+858 F

-895 SKDVD
+895 QKAGFDVFHEGSHFGTKEQVD
-900 FNSFKGNKNGI
+900 ALLYDKGRVRKQLMSRPGESGEFYRRNIESGQSREFGVDDSIYPVYLSIKN
-911 WFTPDTESASSYAM
+911 P
-925 QNDSMDYKQIPGTW
+925 K
-939 KMQQVNTASRVIP
+939 RVID
-952 AYVSLKNPA
+952 AGDTTGWMQEIKRA
-961 IFEVWPDVIRYAT
+961 
-974 NYKKALGDYFPQ
+974 KAE
-986 LKAQGHDGV
+986 GHDGLV
-995 IFGSGKDTVYVAF
+995 YANNVEAVGDSYVAF

-1017 ANRGTFDPLSKDIRY
+1017 GNRGTFDPSNPDIRY
-1032 QRPTVGQAK
+1032 QRPIVGKAAD
-1041 EAVKAGLDKTLSE
+1041 AVKAGVDKTLGE
-1054 IDQITRRGGIYETVG
+1054 IDQITRRGGIFETVG

-1076 NTADAMLGKAR
+1076 NTADSMLGKAR
-1087 SLGLTITKLNYA
+1087 SLGGTITKLNYG
-1099 DANKLR
+1099 DATKLT

-1112 KNQQLLTPAPEIAEA
+1112 RNQQLLTPAPEIAAA

-1132 TQAKPFWVAEA
+1132 TQAKAFWVDES

-1148 KIDAGKKG
+1148 QIMTGKG
-1156 LRDRIESEF
+1156 PRDRIESEY
-1165 WFPGHKLSDEARD
+1165 WMPAHKLSDEARE
-1178 ILASKVGTPEYQKL
+1178 ILANKIGTPEYQKL
-1192 KDDYLRDAEANYL
+1192 KDDYLRDATDDYL
-1205 SQGKLMTEAQ
+1205 SQGKVMAEAQ

-1226 ALNNKTFD
+1226 ALANKTFD
-1234 PSAPANF
+1234 PSAPATF
-1241 AGARK
+1241 AGSRK
-1246 PMGRPLPESWVE
+1246 PMGRPLPESWIE
-1258 KDFRKTFE
+1258 KDFRKLYE

-1288 MAALGSKKFFNDQ
+1288 MAALGSKKFFNGQ
-1301 DIPANILQ
+1301 DIPADVLQ
-1309 NTDVIAPDPSIQSVM
+1309 NTPVIAPDPSVQSVM

-1337 TIRSFGAAAS
+1337 AIRSLGSAAS

-1385 KLSDWSKLKA
+1385 KLSNWSKLKA

-1410 FHQVIGMGQD
+1410 FHQVIGMGED
-1420 AGKYMQKVLDGLG
+1420 AGKYMQKVLDSIG
-1433 FITGSSKLES
+1433 FITGSSKIES

-1477 LNNDWRTQSDMALA
+1477 LNSDWRTQSDMDLA
-1491 AQFGQMMQ
+1491 AQFGKMMQ

-1526 MSQMNNFRKFAVEP
+1526 MGQMNNFRKFAVEP

-1586 ARQNEGTIGTDG
+1586 ARQNEGKIGTDG
-1598 GELLLQKF
+1598 GELLMQKF

-1700 SDNLRSADRRKAR
+1700 SENLRSSDRRKAR

-1731 YENLAEQKFERGSVT
+1731 YENLAEQEFERGSVS
-1746 EDTGE
+1746 EKTGE
-1751 EAFNLVSRARA
+1751 EAFDLVKTAR
-1762 EATSPE
+1762 ESATSPE

-1777 KTSQNQIMPSLERQ
+1777 KTSQNAIMPSLERQ
-1791 PMKAARYLGFVEGA
+1791 PMKAARYLSFVEGA

>member
-1 MTQAQYQWLKN
+1 MTQEQYQWLKAN
-12 NGYDPTVYDVD
+12 RYDPAIYDTD
-23 DQGNIFENPAEK
+23 DQGNIFRSPIEK
-35 KEVMSPLRAGLT
+35 KEVMSMPRAFGT
-47 SFAGNLLPT
+47 SFLGNLLPST
-56 GGAMAASAP
+56 GAMAASAP
-65 FMPLAVS
+65 FLPLATS
-72 APPIGIPLMLG
+72 MPPVGIPLMLG

-100 ERYAPEAI
+100 EKFAPEAI

-154 TLREALSKPGFL
+154 TLREALSRPGFL

-212 ALGRKLG
+212 RLGRAMG

-240 PDLAPTQGGP
+240 PVLAPTQGGP

-262 EEARQGRTLNQPLLN
+262 EEARQGRTLN

-335 TATAQKQPAQA
+335 TATAQKQPAEA

-358 LDEAKQSGNQEN
+358 LNEAKQGGNQEN

-426 EVRGLFMTDKNGNRV
+426 EVRGLFMTDANGNRV

-501 TQEQANDIAL
+501 TQEKANDIAL

-551 PEDALDWMHYAT
+551 PEDALAWMHYAT

-575 KGGGVMG
+575 KTSGVMG
-582 SEERLQ
+582 SEERMQRPVDEQTVNQ
-588 RAQQETPEFKTFFDK
+588 RAQQETPE
-603 SQVVD
+603 
-608 AEGKPKFVYH
+608 
-618 GTGADIS
+618 
-625 EFKKGLLD
+625 
-633 ERALYGPG
+633 
-641 IYTTESKDVAGGEK
+641 
-655 SYSFK
+655 
-660 GLKSDD
+660 
-666 VTGEFGSD
+666 
-674 ENLSMS
+674 
-680 EQIKQAKE
+680 
-688 QAVKEGFTADEID
+688 
-701 GSIFVPNKDGGI
+701 
-713 DMYNEAD
+713 
-720 SQPNVMPLYA
+720 
-730 SIKNAFD
+730 
-737 IDAMPE
+737 
-743 NWSAIAEKMDA
+743 
-754 TATKLFGDKYLG
+754 
-766 IDFDRLERSES
+766 
-777 TQNIDGR
+777 
-784 SLYKALSRSFERND
+784 
-798 LGKTYANEILKAMG
+798 
-812 YDGITHTGGL
+812 
-822 SGRYGSGE
+822 
-830 PHKVWIAFEPEQI
+830 
-843 KSALGNKGT
+843 
-852 FDTANP
+852 
-858 DIRYQRAQQETPAF
+858 F

-877 ESKVVDADGKP
+877 ESKVVDAEGKP

-895 SKDVD
+895 PYGKFSERADSINATRQDMLVALTKARENWNASVDLLTETQKKYGRFSSNPESLQARELYESAVKDMESAKRNIPYEEEPGDVFRYVQAQD
-900 FNSFKGNKNGI
+900 RGYLGAGFYFTANKNVATGYSG
-911 WFTPDTESASSYAM
+911 TSYRTRGAGEE
-925 QNDSMDYKQIPGTW
+925 KAP
-939 KMQQVNTASRVIP
+939 
-952 AYVSLKNPA
+952 YVYETYLSLKNPYTGNEPIVSPKTDA
-961 IFEVWPDVIRYAT
+961 NAEYRLKGIRDIDAR
-974 NYKKALGDYFPQ
+974 Q
-986 LKAQGHDGV
+986 REQGSITRERLIESGFDGV
-995 IFGSGKDTVYVAF
+995 IRDYGEGIEYVAF
-1008 NPEQVKSAT
+1008 YPEQIKSAT
-1017 ANRGTFDPLSKDIRY
+1017 ENKGTFDPSNPDIRY
-1032 QRPTVGQAK
+1032 QRGPVGKA
-1041 EAVKAGLDKTLSE
+1041 ADAAKAGVDKTLGE
-1054 IDQITRRGGIYETVG
+1054 IDQITRRGGVYETVG

-1076 NTADAMLGKAR
+1076 NTADSMLGKAR
-1087 SLGLTITKLNYA
+1087 SLGLTITKLNYS

-1112 KNQQLLTPAPEIAEA
+1112 RNQQLITPAPEIAEA

-1192 KDDYLRDAEANYL
+1192 KNDYLRDAEANYL
-1205 SQGKLMTEAQ
+1205 SQGKVMAEAQ

-1301 DIPANILQ
+1301 PIPASVLQ
-1309 NTDVIAPDPSIQSVM
+1309 STEVIAPDPSIQSVM

-1420 AGKYMQKVLDGLG
+1420 AGKYMQKVLDSIG

-1643 AELFADGMKNVAG
+1643 AELAADLAKNVAG

-1667 GLVLQRFGKNVIV
+1667 GLVMQRFGKNVIV

-1731 YENLAEQKFERGSVT
+1731 YENLAEQEFERGSVS
-1746 EDTGE
+1746 EKTGE
-1751 EAFNLVSRARA
+1751 EAFDLVSRAR
-1762 EATSPE
+1762 EQATSPE

-1777 KTSQNQIMPSLERQ
+1777 KTSQNAIMPSLERQ

>member
-1 MTQAQYQWLKN
+1 MTQEQYKWLKD
-12 NGYDPTVYDVD
+12 NGYDPTVQDVD
-23 DQGNIFENPAEK
+23 DQGNIFDNPINAAPTQQK
-35 KEVMSPLRAGLT
+35 MSPLRAAGT
-47 SFAGNLLPT
+47 SFLGNLLP
-56 GGAMAASAP
+56 SA
-65 FMPLAVS
+65 
-72 APPIGIPLMLG
+72 
-83 AGLLG
+83 AGLYAGAQTGALGGSMFGLPGTVIGGIGGGLAG
-88 GYGTG
+88 GYGAG
-93 KLQQAGL
+93 KLQEAAL
-100 ERYAPEAI
+100 EEFAPSAI
-108 AEMQRAETDQPVAS
+108 EEMSRAQTDQPVAS

-127 APNALT
+127 APNALA
-133 MRPSVKGLSGLLRPT
+133 MRPSFGGIKGLAAPLGSMSKE
-148 AGPGTA
+148 A
-154 TLREALSKPGFL
+154 TRAAFL
-166 EPAINVGAN
+166 PAAANVGVN

-182 QLLDMSQGGEFS
+182 QLVDMSQGGEFS
-194 VPRFAA
+194 APRFAA
-200 DVALGSL
+200 DVALGSI
-207 FNKPT
+207 FSDPNK
-212 ALGRKLG
+212 LGRKFGL
-219 FTDSSENA
+219 TPLKPDVAAPEQA
-227 RTERP
+227 M
-232 DLGASRNR
+232 DLGALRQ
-240 PDLAPTQGGP
+240 TQGMTPSEVEMFKTRPEMEWWKQPEATRISDIEKVAKDIKQRMPKGMAAELAGLPEVYAVIQDPKKFPAFLASSLEEALNASHERGVQNKFLSPEERADIARMDESKSALAAQKGTPEYRGEQMGALRERAGAFTP
-250 EGGGEM
+250 EGGSRV
-256 LALNAP
+256 AP
-262 EEARQGRTLNQPLLN
+262 ESWTPEVARPTRAAVTTEEILGRPSEAAKVDEGVSLEQALKPTPEEVAKAEKIQADNARVEAEQNAAEIRKMQDLDAAQALSDEAATRLQSLQARQAELLKLAERAPSVVRKGVREQGAPDIAQAKQELADARAIADDLYSRLQRAGGEGLLN
-277 QPLSDLEVYLPAE
+277 QADLDA
-290 GVGRKPQA
+290 
-298 VERPFIEVEPI
+298 
-309 ERQNLIADKAE
+309 
-320 ESLDRAF
+320 
-327 KQLEAPVD
+327 
-335 TATAQKQPAQA
+335 ATK
-346 GLSEDA
+346 L
-352 RAAQDL
+352 AAQ
-358 LDEAKQSGNQEN
+358 
-370 IDAAQ
+370 
-375 EIYDGINKR
+375 
-384 FSRGEGASNSITQED
+384 
-399 IDFAHEIADRR
+399 R
-410 GLKIELERAF
+410 GLRIVPATPEQQAKGIRGAYVVNENGER
-420 TEEGGQ
+420 
-426 EVRGLFMTDKNGNRV
+426 VIY
-441 MRINPFMATA
+441 INPLAATA

-457 IGHDIFKGVTNKGMR
+457 IGHDVFKTSPNERMR
-472 RSLMDTALDSP
+472 RSLMDTAEGSES
-483 AYKAELAARAE
+483 YKREYEARLNE
-494 EVRAGKI
+494 GKN
-501 TQEQANDIAL
+501 EQQARDIAL
-511 EEGLIQAF
+511 EEGLVQAF
-519 GEKMPQVNRGELR
+519 GEAYP
-532 AWFAAFKANV
+532 NV
-542 KRIATGKMS
+542 KPGEIRQWFNALKSSVKSMVGMKIS
-551 PEDALDWMHYAT
+551 PEDALAWMHYAT
-563 TENVPWKGVAVA
+563 TEAVPWKGVAVA
-575 KGGGVMG
+575 KGDGT
-582 SEERLQ
+582 EERMQ
-588 RAQQETPEFKTFFDK
+588 RAQQETPE
-603 SQVVD
+603 
-608 AEGKPKFVYH
+608 
-618 GTGADIS
+618 
-625 EFKKGLLD
+625 
-633 ERALYGPG
+633 
-641 IYTTESKDVAGGEK
+641 
-655 SYSFK
+655 
-660 GLKSDD
+660 
-666 VTGEFGSD
+666 
-674 ENLSMS
+674 
-680 EQIKQAKE
+680 
-688 QAVKEGFTADEID
+688 
-701 GSIFVPNKDGGI
+701 
-713 DMYNEAD
+713 
-720 SQPNVMPLYA
+720 
-730 SIKNAFD
+730 
-737 IDAMPE
+737 
-743 NWSAIAEKMDA
+743 
-754 TATKLFGDKYLG
+754 
-766 IDFDRLERSES
+766 
-777 TQNIDGR
+777 
-784 SLYKALSRSFERND
+784 
-798 LGKTYANEILKAMG
+798 
-812 YDGITHTGGL
+812 
-822 SGRYGSGE
+822 
-830 PHKVWIAFEPEQI
+830 
-843 KSALGNKGT
+843 
-852 FDTANP
+852 
-858 DIRYQRAQQETPAF
+858 F

-877 ESKVVDADGKP
+877 ESKVVDAEGKP

-895 SKDVD
+895 PYGKFSERADSINATRQDMLEALTKARENWNASVDLLTETQKKYGRFSSNPESLQARELYESAVKDMESTKRNIPYEEEPGEVFRYVQAQD
-900 FNSFKGNKNGI
+900 RGYLGAGFYFTANKNVATGYSG
-911 WFTPDTESASSYAM
+911 TSYRTHGAGEE
-925 QNDSMDYKQIPGTW
+925 KAP
-939 KMQQVNTASRVIP
+939 
-952 AYVSLKNPA
+952 YVYETYLSLKNPYTGNEPIVSPKTDA
-961 IFEVWPDVIRYAT
+961 NAEYRLKGIRDIDAR
-974 NYKKALGDYFPQ
+974 Q
-986 LKAQGHDGV
+986 REQGSITRERLIESGFDGV
-995 IFGSGKDTVYVAF
+995 IRDYGEGIEYVAF
-1008 NPEQVKSAT
+1008 YPEQIKSAT
-1017 ANRGTFDPLSKDIRY
+1017 ENKGTFDPSNPDIRY

-1041 EAVKAGLDKTLSE
+1041 EAVKTGLDKTLGE
-1054 IDQITRRGGIYETVG
+1054 IDQITRRGGIFETVG

-1087 SLGLTITKLNYA
+1087 SLGGTITKLNYG
-1099 DANKLR
+1099 DATKLT

-1112 KNQQLLTPAPEIAEA
+1112 RNQQLLTPAPEIAAA

-1132 TQAKPFWVAEA
+1132 TQAKAFWVDES

-1165 WFPGHKLSDEARD
+1165 WMPAHKLSDEARE
-1178 ILASKVGTPEYQKL
+1178 ILANKIGTPEYQKL
-1192 KDDYLRDAEANYL
+1192 KDDYLRDATDDYL

-1215 EKALVDFEEQR
+1215 EKALADFEEQR

-1234 PSAPANF
+1234 PSAPATF

-1246 PMGRPLPESWVE
+1246 PMGRPLPESWIE
-1258 KDFRKTFE
+1258 KDFRKLYE

-1275 YAAQQHF
+1275 YAAQEHF

-1288 MAALGSKKFFNDQ
+1288 MAALGSKKFFNGQ
-1301 DIPANILQ
+1301 DIPADVLQ
-1309 NTDVIAPDPSIQSVM
+1309 NTDVIAPDPSVQSVM

-1337 TIRSFGAAAS
+1337 TLRSWGAAAS

-1420 AGKYMQKVLDGLG
+1420 AGKYMQKVLDSIG

-1643 AELFADGMKNVAG
+1643 AELAADLAKNVAG

-1667 GLVLQRFGKNVIV
+1667 GLVMQRFGKNVIV

-1686 RVASTWID
+1686 RVASTWVD

-1700 SDNLRSADRRKAR
+1700 SENLRSSDRRKAR

-1751 EAFNLVSRARA
+1751 EAFNLVKTAR
-1762 EATSPE
+1762 ESATSPE

-1777 KTSQNQIMPSLERQ
+1777 KTSQNAIMPSLERQ

-1805 EPGKGSETLKR
+1805 EPGKGGETLKR

>member
-1 MTQAQYQWLKN
+1 MTQEQYKWLKAN
-12 NGYDPTVYDVD
+12 RYDPAIYDTD
-23 DQGNIFENPAEK
+23 DQGNIFRNPIEK
-35 KEVMSPLRAGLT
+35 KEVMSMPRAFGT
-47 SFAGNLLPT
+47 SFLGNLLPA

-65 FMPLAVS
+65 FLPLAAS

-122 YLGGF
+122 YFGGF
-127 APNALT
+127 APNALM
-133 MRPSVKGLSGLLRPT
+133 MRPSVKGLSGLLRPNT
-148 AGPGTA
+148 GGAA
-154 TLREALSKPGFL
+154 TLREALSKPEFL
-166 EPAINVGAN
+166 APALNVGVN

-182 QLLDMSQGGEFS
+182 QLINMSEGGEFS
-194 VPRFAA
+194 GPRFGA
-200 DVALGSL
+200 DVLLGSL

-212 ALGRKLG
+212 ALGRRLG
-219 FTDSSENA
+219 FSDTPENA

-262 EEARQGRTLNQPLLN
+262 EEARQGRTLNQPL
-277 QPLSDLEVYLPAE
+277 SDLEVYLPAE
-290 GVGRKPQA
+290 GIGRKPQA
-298 VERPFIEVEPI
+298 IERPLIEAEVI
-309 ERQNLIADKAE
+309 ERQNLLADKAE
-320 ESLDRAF
+320 ESLDIAF
-327 KQLEAPVD
+327 KQLEAPAE
-335 TATAQKQPAQA
+335 TEAAQKQPAGA

-358 LDEAKQSGNQEN
+358 LDEAKQGGNQEN

-384 FSRGEGASNSITQED
+384 FSRGEEASNSITQED

-472 RSLMDTALDSP
+472 RSLMDTAMDSP

-494 EVRAGKI
+494 EVRTGKI
-501 TQEQANDIAL
+501 TEQRARDIAL

-519 GEKMPQVNRGELR
+519 GEKMPGINRGELR
-532 AWFAAFKANV
+532 AWFEAFKANV
-542 KRIATGKMS
+542 KRITTGKMS
-551 PEDALDWMHYAT
+551 PEDALAWMHYAT
-563 TENVPWKGVAVA
+563 TEAVPWKGVAVA
-575 KGGGVMG
+575 KGG
-582 SEERLQ
+582 EERMQRGPELFGLTNEDFATSSDPKFLHATHLEQNNPTGLRVAVRESSGKVTVGKLGELHMDLPAVTENSEFGFVDKAGNFLTREQASAQRANPDIRYQRSHVDDAANIADRTIAEQERVADEFAARYQ
-588 RAQQETPEFKTFFDK
+588 RAQQETPEFK
-603 SQVVD
+603 
-608 AEGKPKFVYH
+608 
-618 GTGADIS
+618 
-625 EFKKGLLD
+625 
-633 ERALYGPG
+633 
-641 IYTTESKDVAGGEK
+641 
-655 SYSFK
+655 
-660 GLKSDD
+660 
-666 VTGEFGSD
+666 
-674 ENLSMS
+674 
-680 EQIKQAKE
+680 
-688 QAVKEGFTADEID
+688 
-701 GSIFVPNKDGGI
+701 
-713 DMYNEAD
+713 
-720 SQPNVMPLYA
+720 
-730 SIKNAFD
+730 
-737 IDAMPE
+737 
-743 NWSAIAEKMDA
+743 
-754 TATKLFGDKYLG
+754 
-766 IDFDRLERSES
+766 
-777 TQNIDGR
+777 
-784 SLYKALSRSFERND
+784 
-798 LGKTYANEILKAMG
+798 
-812 YDGITHTGGL
+812 
-822 SGRYGSGE
+822 
-830 PHKVWIAFEPEQI
+830 
-843 KSALGNKGT
+843 
-852 FDTANP
+852 
-858 DIRYQRAQQETPAF
+858 
-872 KNWFG
+872 NWFG
-877 ESKVVDADGKP
+877 DSKVVDADGKP

-895 SKDVD
+895 PYGKFSERADSINATRQDALAALTKARENWNASADLLAETRKKYGRFSDNPESLRARELYESALKDLEAAKRNIPSEEEPGDVFRKTQMQD
-900 FNSFKGNKNGI
+900 RGYLGAGFYFTPNKNEATGYSGTAYRPRVAGEEKSPYVYETYLSIKKPYTGNEPIVAPKTDANAEYRLSGI
-911 WFTPDTESASSYAM
+911 KDIDARQREQGRITRDRLIES
-925 QNDSMDYKQIPGTW
+925 G
-939 KMQQVNTASRVIP
+939 
-952 AYVSLKNPA
+952 
-961 IFEVWPDVIRYAT
+961 F
-974 NYKKALGDYFPQ
+974 
-986 LKAQGHDGV
+986 DGV
-995 IFGSGKDTVYVAF
+995 IRDAGNGIEYVAF
-1008 NPEQVKSAT
+1008 YPEQIKSAT
-1017 ANRGTFDPLSKDIRY
+1017 ENRGTFDPMSKDIRY
-1032 QRPTVGQAK
+1032 QRGFVGKAAD
-1041 EAVKAGLDKTLSE
+1041 AVKAGVDKTLAE

-1069 RAMTRAY
+1069 RSLTRAY
-1076 NTADAMLGKAR
+1076 NTEKSMLGKAR
-1087 SLGLTITKLNYA
+1087 SLALKIINLDYS

-1112 KNQQLLTPAPEIAEA
+1112 RNQQLITPAPEIAEA

-1132 TQAKPFWVAEA
+1132 TQAKAFWVDEA
-1143 NKAGF
+1143 NKVGHQ
-1148 KIDAGKKG
+1148 IDTGKKG
-1156 LRDRIESEF
+1156 LRNRIENEF
-1165 WFPGHKLSDEARD
+1165 WFPGHDLSDEVRD
-1178 ILASKVGTPEYQKL
+1178 ILAKKVGTPEYQKL
-1192 KDDYLRDAEANYL
+1192 KNDYLRDAEADYL
-1205 SQGKLMTEAQ
+1205 SQGKVMAEAQ

-1258 KDFRKTFE
+1258 KDFRKTLE
-1266 SYNARSAKD
+1266 SYNKRSAKD
-1275 YAAQQHF
+1275 YAAQEHF

-1288 MAALGSKKFFNDQ
+1288 MAALGSKKFFNGQ
-1301 DIPANILQ
+1301 DIPANVLQ
-1309 NTDVIAPDPSIQSVM
+1309 NTPVIAPDPSIQSVM

-1337 TIRSFGAAAS
+1337 AIRSIGSAAS

-1385 KLSDWSKLKA
+1385 KLSNWSKLKA

-1410 FHQVIGMGQD
+1410 FHQVIGMGED
-1420 AGKYMQKVLDGLG
+1420 AGKYMQKVLDSIG

-1491 AQFGQMMQ
+1491 AQFGDMMQ

-1575 KAVKWSELESW
+1575 KSVKWSELESW
-1586 ARQNEGTIGTDG
+1586 AKQNQGKIGTDG
-1598 GELLLQKF
+1598 GELLMQKF

-1731 YENLAEQKFERGSVT
+1731 YENLAEQAFERGSVS
-1746 EDTGE
+1746 EKTGE
-1751 EAFNLVSRARA
+1751 EAFSLVKTAR
-1762 EATSPE
+1762 ESATSPE

-1777 KTSQNQIMPSLERQ
+1777 KTSQNAIMPSLERQ

-1805 EPGKGSETLKR
+1805 EPGKGGETLKR
-1816 YYTRQNEDKYR
+1816 YMIRENEDKYR